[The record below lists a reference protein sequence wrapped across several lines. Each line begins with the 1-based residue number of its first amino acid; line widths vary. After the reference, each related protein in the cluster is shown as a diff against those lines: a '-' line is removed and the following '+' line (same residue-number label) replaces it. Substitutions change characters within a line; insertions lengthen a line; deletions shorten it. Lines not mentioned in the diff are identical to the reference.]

1 MALSSELIDQLVK
14 VTQNTE
20 PRDKDNTAYGTV
32 VIMGSKKYVK
42 IDGSDLMTPV
52 SSTVAVEN
60 GDRVIVTIKS
70 HSATVTG
77 NTSSPAASDKKVT
90 ELGTKIS
97 DFEIVIADKVSA
109 KELDVQIGRIDD
121 LTADNVIIK
130 ESLTAN
136 KASIDDLTA
145 KNAEITG
152 TLEANKAKIDDL
164 DAKKLDAEV
173 ADIKYASVDKLE
185 ATDANLRNLKSDY
198 AQFEKTTTG
207 ELEATNA
214 KIDGLDTKYANVDF
228 SNIGKAAIEHFY
240 ATSGII
246 KDLVIGDQTITGELV
261 GVTITGDLIKGNTIV
276 ADKLVIKGS
285 DGLYYK
291 LNTDGVTT
299 EKEQTEYNSLNGQ
312 IIQAKSITATKI
324 DVKDLVAFGAT
335 IGGFNIGQDSIFS
348 GVKETVDN
356 KTRGIYMDKNGQ
368 IAIGDVNN
376 YIKYFKDTDG
386 KYRLK
391 ISAASLEFNASG
403 DSGEESKDLE
413 TVIKDINS
421 RVDGIAETNKGIGSI
436 TNYYLATSE
445 SSGVTTETAGWT
457 TKIQNVSSS
466 KKYLWNYE
474 VTKYTDDTIANTT
487 EPCIIGMY
495 SAVGATGNGIQK
507 ITEYYALSAL
517 KDSVPTV
524 WSENVPNLTATNKY
538 LWNYEEILYTNGGT
552 ELTKKRIIGVY
563 GDTGKD
569 GAKGEDGFSP
579 TATISKD
586 GDTTTITIVDKTGTH
601 TQTVKDG
608 TNGTPGKDGTNGK
621 TTYFHVKYSND
632 GGKTF
637 TSNNGETVGSYI
649 GTCTNYTEADPTAV
663 GSYVWAKI
671 KGEKGDTGAK
681 GVGVSNVDVMY
692 YKSTS
697 ATSLSGGSWVTTD
710 PGWEN
715 GKYIW
720 SKTIITYT
728 DKTIDESTPVCI
740 TGAKGST
747 GGTGAK
753 GETGADGKGISSIVE
768 QYYQSTSST
777 SLSGGSW
784 SEKYPGWVNG
794 KYIWTRSV
802 ITYTDKTTTT
812 TTAVCITGAKGS
824 TGNDGKS
831 IGSVINYYLAT
842 ASSSGVTTSTSGW
855 TTTVQNVTLEK
866 KYLWNYEVV
875 KYSDGTVASTT
886 APCIIGTYGDTG
898 KTGATGAQGY
908 SIVTNITRDNRAEAD
923 WEKYSALGYV
933 TDLSGTQDQR
943 NGCRVGDIF
952 TVTGTA
958 TDTKNGHVAYYR
970 SDTASGQLHGP
981 CISHTVIPRGETGNN
996 ALQVL
1001 KQWNGTYTT
1010 IGQETNCA
1018 TDRFNRTPVVGDMF
1032 TNVDASSN
1040 LGTWQ
1045 ITKVADGQAY
1055 FKMVS
1060 YVSAKGATGATGN
1073 GIKSIKEHYA
1083 VSSSN
1088 TVTPTTWFDDVPVT
1102 NPVNKYLWN
1111 YETITYT
1118 NGTSVDS
1125 NKRVIGVYGDTG
1137 KDGAKGEKGD
1147 DFNWNLVKGSSMTN
1161 GVKLQYDCLD
1171 WMNSVIS
1178 AKYTDD
1184 GLHLITPSEGNAN
1197 NGVGFKYDNYKN
1209 LGINTGDTITFSC
1222 DVKGTCDSNNPFLA
1236 IHFQRNGTTWYDS
1249 GSLTSPQ
1256 TNFIPESTFK
1266 RVSVTY
1272 TLPASLEGK
1281 STAVWFAIH
1290 GNYQSDLYIRNV
1302 KIELGSTATAWSP
1315 HPDDLIGETGLSMI
1329 VLQTVYSYYQT
1340 ELDKYAT
1347 SGYNGTWTV
1356 TSSTGVKTGDTV
1368 YLKVKNATK
1377 NGDSY
1382 IISKVNSIPS
1392 TTSVNCTS
1400 IGLLDKGDIGAT
1412 GADGKGIKSTAITY
1426 QASTSGTTIPTGT
1439 WQTTIPTVS
1448 AGQYLWTR
1456 TVITYTDN
1464 ATSTSY
1470 SVGRMG
1476 TNGTNGSAGKGI
1488 KSTAI
1493 TYQAGSSGTTA
1504 PTGTWQTSIPATSA
1518 SSPYLWTR
1526 TIITYT
1532 DNTTSTSYAV
1542 GSTLEGVSVGGRNLL
1557 PKTHKTAITYTYPT
1571 GTSYA
1576 DSWRSITTVPLNG
1589 DTYTLSF
1596 WAKSTVDGDKI
1607 IVHFWNPSNI
1617 ISGKSSQGVTTTASD
1632 GRCPF
1637 TLSTTL
1643 TKYWVTYK
1651 IPAGGNS
1658 TRNVIVPRLYGPD
1671 RTESEKGTGKI
1682 TVQWEKLEEGN
1693 IATDWTP
1700 APEDSIASV
1709 DVEYYLSTSATALSG
1724 GSWSTTAPTW
1734 VNGKYMWSRT
1744 VTVDGSGNKTYSP
1757 NQNGV
1762 CIAGAKGE
1770 TGNTAL
1776 TFKKNFNGTYTTAGV
1791 ETNALL
1797 TSFNRTPVVGDIF
1810 TNIDGS
1816 SNTGT
1821 WEIIKIENDRAYFKL
1836 LSYVSSKGA
1845 TGNTGATGKGVSS
1858 IIEQYYKSTSA
1869 TVLSGGSWV
1878 TTYPGWESGKY
1889 IWTRSV
1895 ITYTDNTTVTT
1906 TAVCVTGEKGQIGNT
1921 GAAGKDA
1928 TYITVSGSNYDTGV
1942 NNINAVYILIN
1953 GTKYN
1958 FTAGRGHTLAIVNPA
1973 NGSVE
1978 SIKTYDTYTDATLLE
1993 SPLSAVASGKII
2005 CLFSQDATQLNQKVR
2020 NILISCGSA
2029 RTDTWGAARITHVFI
2044 GMKGLA
2050 KGNAYETTATGSDGI
2065 RSVTAYYTPS
2075 GIVLNGATGTTG
2087 ATGATGKNALQPKRN
2102 WNGTFTTIGD
2112 ITKPNVNDFNRT
2124 PVVGDVFINL
2134 DGSSNT
2140 GTWKVTAVASNG
2152 EVTCLLLSYVNSK
2165 GDKGDTGAT
2174 GATGP
2179 KGDTGERGA
2188 TGDNLITV
2196 NAGNPRSNFGGLQE
2210 YGVYNDP
2217 WGTPCVKYPGKS
2229 TQPYLMLTDYTPFAF
2244 RHDDRLYYDLIVPN
2258 YSATTFGARVYI
2270 WFYDANKAYV
2280 DAIMSESELV
2290 LTAHQWNSCKGFI
2303 TITKTNLQSVRYY
2316 VIGIENPNKY
2326 EIGICNG
2333 SYIERVYTYAAKT
2346 ATNFME
2352 FTSGTGLQIGDK
2364 TNGTWKGFRS
2374 RITSEAFEILNEVGT
2389 AVASYGRK
2397 LIQLGKDSTDA
2408 VIELCGGKGKISFT
2422 NRQSSTS
2429 WSSDKDLDDLTLT
2442 SESIRL
2448 DGHDVAL
2455 NTTNEGI
2462 LDSIAEDKTAHAYTR
2477 LWSSI
2482 DKDSI
2487 RPNAGFNVT
2496 VDSYYGQVNSR
2507 FAMQSEA
2514 YTKTTSIVMQ
2524 AAYTDSRGQSTKVEV
2539 KPDALYINNKSFLDR
2554 TYPVGS
2560 IYLSVNNTN
2569 PTNLFGG
2576 TWVAWGAG
2584 RVPVGFN
2591 SGDGNFNSSEKTG
2604 GSKTIN
2610 ISHSHTVN
2618 SHAHVGTVGYD
2629 ENNYYT
2635 SNVFGNTVRSYNG
2648 YWFHARESGAT
2659 NPVRLS
2665 YTSSETPGT
2674 NPKLSTTQS
2683 ILQPY
2688 ITCYMWKRTA

>member
-121 LTADNVIIK
+121 LTVDNATIK

-136 KASIDDLTA
+136 KAKIDDLTA

-152 TLEANKAKIDDL
+152 TLEANKAKIDGL

-173 ADIKYASVDKLE
+173 ADIKYASVDRLD

-228 SNIGKAAIEHFY
+228 SNIGKAAIERFY
-240 ATSGII
+240 AASGII
-246 KDLVIGDQTITGELV
+246 KDLIVGDQTITGELV
-261 GVTITGDLIKGNTIV
+261 GITITGDLIKGNTIV

-356 KTRGIYMDKNGQ
+356 KSRGIYMDKNGQ

-386 KYRLK
+386 RYRLK

-413 TVIKDINS
+413 TVIKDINDK
-421 RVDGIAETNKGIGSI
+421 VDGIAKTNKGIGSI

-445 SSGVTTETAGWT
+445 SSGVTTETVGWT

-538 LWNYEEILYTNGGT
+538 LWNYEKILYTNGGT

-569 GAKGEDGFSP
+569 GAKGEDGYSP
-579 TATISKD
+579 TATVSKN

-608 TNGTPGKDGTNGK
+608 MNGTPGKDGTNGK

-637 TSNNGETVGSYI
+637 TSNSGETVGSYI
-649 GTCTNYTEADPTAV
+649 GTCTNYTEADPATV

-681 GVGVSNVDVMY
+681 GVGVSSVDVMY

-720 SKTIITYT
+720 SKTVITYT
-728 DKTIDESTPVCI
+728 DKTTDESTPVCI

-753 GETGADGKGISSIVE
+753 GETGAAGKGVTSIVE
-768 QYYQSTSST
+768 QYYQSTSAT
-777 SLSGGSW
+777 ELSGGSW
-784 SEKYPGWVNG
+784 SDKYPGWVNG

-802 ITYTDKTTTT
+802 ITYTDKTSTT
-812 TTAVCITGAKGS
+812 TTAVCVTGAKGS
-824 TGNDGKS
+824 TGNNGKS

-842 ASSSGVTTSTSGW
+842 SASSGVTTSTPGW

-886 APCIIGTYGDTG
+886 SPCIIGTYGDTG
-898 KTGATGAQGY
+898 KTGATG
-908 SIVTNITRDNRAEAD
+908 
-923 WEKYSALGYV
+923 K
-933 TDLSGTQDQR
+933 
-943 NGCRVGDIF
+943 
-952 TVTGTA
+952 
-958 TDTKNGHVAYYR
+958 
-970 SDTASGQLHGP
+970 
-981 CISHTVIPRGETGNN
+981 N

-1010 IGQETNCA
+1010 IGQEVNCP
-1018 TDRFNRTPVVGDMF
+1018 TDRFNRIPVTGDMF

-1055 FKMVS
+1055 FKMFS

-1083 VSSSN
+1083 VSTSN
-1088 TVTPTTWFDDVPVT
+1088 TVTPTSWLDDVPVT
-1102 NPVNKYLWN
+1102 NSVNKYLWN

-1125 NKRVIGVYGDTG
+1125 KKRVIGVYGDTG
-1137 KDGAKGEKGD
+1137 KDGKDGAKGEKGD
-1147 DFNWNLVKGSSMTN
+1147 DFRWNLVKGTN
-1161 GVKLQYDCLD
+1161 VASTAGWSANGLAGSFDTLSKDERTYKFVASNGWHVARYVNLKEYVGQKVTISFYAKNVSAETTATESYRLFITNATGANPYVTGYLSNDNPVQDSWVYYSHTCKL
-1171 WMNSVIS
+1171 NS
-1178 AKYTDD
+1178 D
-1184 GLHLITPSEGNAN
+1184 GQ
-1197 NGVGFKYDNYKN
+1197 
-1209 LGINTGDTITFSC
+1209 LGI
-1222 DVKGTCDSNNPFLA
+1222 
-1236 IHFQRNGTTWYDS
+1236 
-1249 GSLTSPQ
+1249 GSYCSPENQ
-1256 TNFIPESTFK
+1256 
-1266 RVSVTY
+1266 
-1272 TLPASLEGK
+1272 SLK
-1281 STAVWFAIH
+1281 STWLIK
-1290 GNYQSDLYIRNV
+1290 DL
-1302 KIELGSTATAWSP
+1302 KIELGSPATAWSP
-1315 HPDDLIGETGLSMI
+1315 HPDDLVGS
-1329 VLQTVYSYYQT
+1329 
-1340 ELDKYAT
+1340 
-1347 SGYNGTWTV
+1347 
-1356 TSSTGVKTGDTV
+1356 
-1368 YLKVKNATK
+1368 
-1377 NGDSY
+1377 
-1382 IISKVNSIPS
+1382 
-1392 TTSVNCTS
+1392 
-1400 IGLLDKGDIGAT
+1400 
-1412 GADGKGIKSTAITY
+1412 DGKGIKSTAVTY
-1426 QASTSGTTIPTGT
+1426 QASTSGTVIPTGT
-1439 WQTTIPTVS
+1439 WQTNIPTVS

-1456 TVITYTDN
+1456 TVITYTDDSK
-1464 ATSTSY
+1464 STSY

-1476 TNGTNGSAGKGI
+1476 TNGTNGANGSAGRGI

-1504 PTGTWQTSIPATSA
+1504 PTGTWQTTVPATSA

-1532 DNTTSTSYAV
+1532 DDTTSTSYAV
-1542 GSTLEGVSVGGRNLL
+1542 GSTLEGVSVGGRNLARKTSNEYNNPPYTNFNGVDNNCL
-1557 PKTHKTAITYTYPT
+1557 PLVNVYLKGLSVGDKVTVRLVYKYTNIVAVTGKTAAAWLQGNGNVTGWTSGTFLSSPCIVLSGSGEKVIKYSFAITSDMIKNQYW
-1571 GTSYA
+1571 
-1576 DSWRSITTVPLNG
+1576 DISIRH
-1589 DTYTLSF
+1589 
-1596 WAKSTVDGDKI
+1596 DG
-1607 IVHFWNPSNI
+1607 VQ
-1617 ISGKSSQGVTTTASD
+1617 SGS
-1632 GRCPF
+1632 
-1637 TLSTTL
+1637 
-1643 TKYWVTYK
+1643 
-1651 IPAGGNS
+1651 
-1658 TRNVIVPRLYGPD
+1658 
-1671 RTESEKGTGKI
+1671 
-1682 TVQWEKLEEGN
+1682 VQWKEFKVEKGN

-1700 APEDSIASV
+1700 APEDGIASV
-1709 DVEYYLSTSATALSG
+1709 DVEYYLSNSATALSG

-1744 VTVDGSGNKTYSP
+1744 VTTDGAGNKTYSP

-1770 TGNTAL
+1770 TGNKVVIAERDSVFNASSTDWWKAYCDKDHTDSWT
-1776 TFKKNFNGTYTTAGV
+1776 TFKNV
-1791 ETNALL
+1791 
-1797 TSFNRTPVVGDIF
+1797 SDM
-1810 TNIDGS
+1810 
-1816 SNTGT
+1816 NTGDLVYIKFHANDVNQDLIVGYK
-1821 WEIIKIENDRAYFKL
+1821 IISIVNN
-1836 LSYVSSKGA
+1836 YVLGYYTGLISGINGA
-1845 TGNTGATGKGVSS
+1845 TGATGVAGKGVSS
-1858 IIEQYYKSTSA
+1858 IVEQYYKSTSA
-1869 TVLSGGSWV
+1869 TALSGGSWG

-1895 ITYTDNTTVTT
+1895 ITYTDKTTTTT
-1906 TAVCVTGEKGQIGNT
+1906 TAVCVTGTKGSTGNDGKTSYVHMAYANITYVCEENNSFTLTSTTVCRYGKNDKWIYKTLEAGTYIGNT
-1921 GAAGKDA
+1921 
-1928 TYITVSGSNYDTGV
+1928 TLFGSD
-1942 NNINAVYILIN
+1942 
-1953 GTKYN
+1953 
-1958 FTAGRGHTLAIVNPA
+1958 PA
-1973 NGSVE
+1973 NGVVKE
-1978 SIKTYDTYTDATLLE
+1978 VNKITGFSITDSSGRAYMGQYTNFEQAGSNDISKYVWT
-1993 SPLSAVASGKII
+1993 
-2005 CLFSQDATQLNQKVR
+2005 KVQ
-2020 NILISCGSA
+2020 G
-2029 RTDTWGAARITHVFI
+2029 
-2044 GMKGLA
+2044 A
-2050 KGNAYETTATGSDGI
+2050 KGETGNKGE
-2065 RSVTAYYTPS
+2065 
-2075 GIVLNGATGTTG
+2075 TG
-2087 ATGATGKNALQPKRN
+2087 ASGKNALQPKRN
-2102 WNGTFTTIGD
+2102 WSGTFTTIGATS
-2112 ITKPNVNDFNRT
+2112 IAATTDFNRT

-2140 GTWKVTAVASNG
+2140 GTWQVTALSG
-2152 EVTCLLLSYVNSK
+2152 TSVTIKLLSYVNSK
-2165 GDKGDTGAT
+2165 GAPGKDA
-2174 GATGP
+2174 
-2179 KGDTGERGA
+2179 
-2188 TGDNLITV
+2188 NQV
-2196 NAGNPRSNFGGLQE
+2196 VHSVAGNGNTNKYIEFA
-2210 YGVYNDP
+2210 
-2217 WGTPCVKYPGKS
+2217 TVKVI
-2229 TQPYLMLTDYTPFAF
+2229 A
-2244 RHDDRLYYDLIVPN
+2244 N
-2258 YSATTFGARVYI
+2258 YANYATTFKISGREYETTDVQFSFVSVDNTDPKLYFLRATGEFNVWMYKKTTSTWGLVTKLNEAWGRMRVYN
-2270 WFYDANKAYV
+2270 FRPDN
-2280 DAIMSESELV
+2280 ESIS
-2290 LTAHQWNSCKGFI
+2290 LTWTDTRHASLPSGCIAADQ
-2303 TITKTNLQSVRYY
+2303 LQ
-2316 VIGIENPNKY
+2316 
-2326 EIGICNG
+2326 
-2333 SYIERVYTYAAKT
+2333 AAKT

-2352 FTSGTGLQIGDK
+2352 FNSGTGLQIGDK
-2364 TNGTWKGFRS
+2364 TNGSWKGFRS
-2374 RITSEAFEILNEVGT
+2374 RITSTAFEILNEAGA

-2397 LIQLGKDSTDA
+2397 LIQLGKDTTDA
-2408 VIELCGGKGKISFT
+2408 VIELCGGKGIIKYE
-2422 NRQSSTS
+2422 NV
-2429 WSSDKDLDDLTLT
+2429 WLYGGEDDTLT
-2442 SESIRL
+2442 ISAENMAILADKNIVIRAKRVTA
-2448 DGHDVAL
+2448 D
-2455 NTTNEGI
+2455 NIRITNQLFMSDTNIHLTMYEMNADLPDEADDCIAGI
-2462 LDSIAEDKTAHAYTR
+2462 D
-2477 LWSSI
+2477 I
-2482 DKDSI
+2482 DKKYGINLETLGVTDRALTGVSI
-2487 RPNAGFNVT
+2487 NGRSLLNH
-2496 VDSYYGQVNSR
+2496 
-2507 FAMQSEA
+2507 
-2514 YTKTTSIVMQ
+2514 I
-2524 AAYTDSRGQSTKVEV
+2524 
-2539 KPDALYINNKSFLDR
+2539 
-2554 TYPVGS
+2554 YPVGS
-2560 IYLSVNNTN
+2560 IYMSTSATN
-2569 PTNLFGG
+2569 PTNFFGG

-2591 SGDGNFNSSEKTG
+2591 GGDGNFNSSEKTG

-2610 ISHSHTVN
+2610 IEHNHGLSN
-2618 SHAHVGTVGYD
+2618 ARAAVGRAD
-2629 ENNYYT
+2629 
-2635 SNVFGNTVRSYNG
+2635 SSL
-2648 YWFHARESGAT
+2648 AT
-2659 NPVRLS
+2659 MS
-2665 YTSSETPGT
+2665 YTSGGNPHNVYFDREFSYYGGISGGSKHATDTSLIYGNT
-2674 NPKLSTTQS
+2674 NNGGSTAAS
-2683 ILQPY
+2683 VLQPY

>member
-121 LTADNVIIK
+121 LTADNATIK

-136 KASIDDLTA
+136 KAKIDDLTA

-173 ADIKYASVDKLE
+173 ADIKYASIDRLD

-228 SNIGKAAIEHFY
+228 SNIGKAAIERFY

-246 KDLVIGDQTITGELV
+246 KDLVVGDQTIMGELV
-261 GVTITGDLIKGNTIV
+261 GITITGDLIKGNTIV

-356 KTRGIYMDKNGQ
+356 KSRGIYMDKNGQ

-386 KYRLK
+386 RYRLK

-413 TVIKDINS
+413 TVIKDINDK
-421 RVDGIAETNKGIGSI
+421 VDGISKTNKGIGSI

-538 LWNYEEILYTNGGT
+538 LWNYEKILYTNGGT

-569 GAKGEDGFSP
+569 GAKGEDGYSP
-579 TATISKD
+579 TATVSKN

-608 TNGTPGKDGTNGK
+608 MNGTPGKDGANGK

-637 TSNNGETVGSYI
+637 TSNSGETVGSYI
-649 GTCTNYTEADPTAV
+649 GTCTNYTEADPATV

-681 GVGVSNVDVMY
+681 GVGVSSVDVMY

-697 ATSLSGGSWVTTD
+697 ATSLSGGSWVTND

-720 SKTIITYT
+720 SKTVITYT
-728 DKTIDESTPVCI
+728 DKTTDESTPVCI
-740 TGAKGST
+740 TGAKGPT

-753 GETGADGKGISSIVE
+753 GETGATGKGVSSIVE
-768 QYYQSTSST
+768 QYYQSTSAT

-784 SEKYPGWVNG
+784 SEKYPGWTNG

-812 TTAVCITGAKGS
+812 TTAVCVTGAKGS
-824 TGNDGKS
+824 DGNNGKS
-831 IGSVINYYLAT
+831 IGSVINYYLVTSA
-842 ASSSGVTTSTSGW
+842 SSGVSTSTSGW

-875 KYSDGTVASTT
+875 KYTDGTVASTT
-886 APCIIGTYGDTG
+886 SPCIIGTYGDTG
-898 KTGATGAQGY
+898 KTGATG
-908 SIVTNITRDNRAEAD
+908 
-923 WEKYSALGYV
+923 K
-933 TDLSGTQDQR
+933 
-943 NGCRVGDIF
+943 
-952 TVTGTA
+952 
-958 TDTKNGHVAYYR
+958 
-970 SDTASGQLHGP
+970 
-981 CISHTVIPRGETGNN
+981 N

-1010 IGQETNCA
+1010 IGQEVNCP
-1018 TDRFNRTPVVGDMF
+1018 TDRFNRIPVAGDMF

-1083 VSSSN
+1083 VSTSN
-1088 TVTPTTWFDDVPVT
+1088 TVTPTSWLDDVPVT

-1111 YETITYT
+1111 YETVTYT

-1125 NKRVIGVYGDTG
+1125 KKRVIGVYGDTG
-1137 KDGAKGEKGD
+1137 KDGAKGE
-1147 DFNWNLVKGSSMTN
+1147 
-1161 GVKLQYDCLD
+1161 
-1171 WMNSVIS
+1171 
-1178 AKYTDD
+1178 
-1184 GLHLITPSEGNAN
+1184 
-1197 NGVGFKYDNYKN
+1197 
-1209 LGINTGDTITFSC
+1209 
-1222 DVKGTCDSNNPFLA
+1222 
-1236 IHFQRNGTTWYDS
+1236 
-1249 GSLTSPQ
+1249 
-1256 TNFIPESTFK
+1256 
-1266 RVSVTY
+1266 
-1272 TLPASLEGK
+1272 
-1281 STAVWFAIH
+1281 
-1290 GNYQSDLYIRNV
+1290 
-1302 KIELGSTATAWSP
+1302 
-1315 HPDDLIGETGLSMI
+1315 
-1329 VLQTVYSYYQT
+1329 
-1340 ELDKYAT
+1340 
-1347 SGYNGTWTV
+1347 
-1356 TSSTGVKTGDTV
+1356 
-1368 YLKVKNATK
+1368 
-1377 NGDSY
+1377 
-1382 IISKVNSIPS
+1382 
-1392 TTSVNCTS
+1392 
-1400 IGLLDKGDIGAT
+1400 
-1412 GADGKGIKSTAITY
+1412 DGKGIKSTAVTY
-1426 QASTSGTTIPTGT
+1426 QASTSGTVIPTGT
-1439 WQTTIPTVS
+1439 WQTSIPTVS

-1456 TVITYTDN
+1456 TVITYTDDSK
-1464 ATSTSY
+1464 STSY

-1476 TNGTNGSAGKGI
+1476 TNGTNGTNGSAGRGI

-1504 PTGTWQTSIPATSA
+1504 PTGTWQTTVPATSA

-1532 DNTTSTSYAV
+1532 DDTTSTSYAV
-1542 GSTLEGVSVGGRNLL
+1542 GSTLEGVSVGGRNLAR
-1557 PKTHKTAITYTYPT
+1557 KTSNEYCTAFNSFNGGDNICPNLATVSTTGLTVGDKVTVRLVYKYTNIVAVTGKTAAAWLQGAGNITEWKS
-1571 GTSYA
+1571 GTFVSNQRIALSGSGEKVIKYSFA
-1576 DSWRSITTVPLNG
+1576 ITSDMIKNQCWYVNIRHDG
-1589 DTYTLSF
+1589 V
-1596 WAKSTVDGDKI
+1596 KSG
-1607 IVHFWNPSNI
+1607 S
-1617 ISGKSSQGVTTTASD
+1617 
-1632 GRCPF
+1632 
-1637 TLSTTL
+1637 
-1643 TKYWVTYK
+1643 
-1651 IPAGGNS
+1651 
-1658 TRNVIVPRLYGPD
+1658 
-1671 RTESEKGTGKI
+1671 
-1682 TVQWEKLEEGN
+1682 VQWKEFKVEKGN

-1700 APEDSIASV
+1700 APEDGIASV
-1709 DVEYYLSTSATALSG
+1709 DVEYYLSNSATALSG

-1744 VTVDGSGNKTYSP
+1744 VTTDGAGNKTYSP

-1770 TGNTAL
+1770 TGNDG
-1776 TFKKNFNGTYTTAGV
+1776 K
-1791 ETNALL
+1791 NALQPKRNWSG
-1797 TSFNRTPVVGDIF
+1797 TFTTIGETANVSTSSFNRTPVVGDVF
-1810 TNIDGS
+1810 TNLDGS

-1821 WEIIKIENDRAYFKL
+1821 WEITKIENGNAFFKL

-1845 TGNTGATGKGVSS
+1845 TGATGAIGKGVSS
-1858 IIEQYYKSTSA
+1858 IVEQYYKSTSA
-1869 TVLSGGSWV
+1869 TALSGGSWG

-1895 ITYTDNTTVTT
+1895 ITYTDGNAITTNPI
-1906 TAVCVTGEKGQIGNT
+1906 C
-1921 GAAGKDA
+1921 
-1928 TYITVSGSNYDTGV
+1928 VSGDKGNDG
-1942 NNINAVYILIN
+1942 IN
-1953 GTKYN
+1953 GTN
-1958 FTAGRGHTLAIVNPA
+1958 LWINPLFESDKPQIGTRDTSIKA
-1973 NGSVE
+1973 PNGSAVNLIDKRDNYNT
-1978 SIKTYDTYTDATLLE
+1978 SANFPVFPGHSYRITVHRKKKSGSVNLKAGIWYIAQTSGHSFDTYADAASTKNLSDGWQEAVYNITCPNGKSKGCVFLRLEKTSTTNTDA
-1993 SPLSAVASGKII
+1993 AWYVANII
-2005 CLFSQDATQLNQKVR
+2005 CT
-2020 NILISCGSA
+2020 
-2029 RTDTWGAARITHVFI
+2029 
-2044 GMKGLA
+2044 
-2050 KGNAYETTATGSDGI
+2050 
-2065 RSVTAYYTPS
+2065 
-2075 GIVLNGATGTTG
+2075 
-2087 ATGATGKNALQPKRN
+2087 
-2102 WNGTFTTIGD
+2102 D
-2112 ITKPNVNDFNRT
+2112 IT
-2124 PVVGDVFINL
+2124 GL
-2134 DGSSNT
+2134 
-2140 GTWKVTAVASNG
+2140 
-2152 EVTCLLLSYVNSK
+2152 K
-2165 GDKGDTGAT
+2165 GDKGDTGEKGNT

-2179 KGDTGERGA
+2179 KGDGLDIKDTRATNESPDWYIKNYPKTTVMEFKECKAIGLSNVGTYCNLQTIVIWSDSSGGYPRQTAKIEGTGKEYWRVG
-2188 TGDNLITV
+2188 T
-2196 NAGNPRSNFGGLQE
+2196 SNTTWSSWI
-2210 YGVYNDP
+2210 DP
-2217 WGTPCVKYPGKS
+2217 YGKS
-2229 TQPYLMLTDYTPFAF
+2229 L
-2244 RHDDRLYYDLIVPN
+2244 
-2258 YSATTFGARVYI
+2258 
-2270 WFYDANKAYV
+2270 
-2280 DAIMSESELV
+2280 E
-2290 LTAHQWNSCKGFI
+2290 
-2303 TITKTNLQSVRYY
+2303 
-2316 VIGIENPNKY
+2316 
-2326 EIGICNG
+2326 
-2333 SYIERVYTYAAKT
+2333 AAKT

-2352 FTSGTGLQIGDK
+2352 FNSGTGLQIGDK
-2364 TNGTWKGFRS
+2364 TNGSWKGFRS
-2374 RITSEAFEILNEVGT
+2374 RITSTAFEILNEAGA

-2397 LIQLGKDSTDA
+2397 LIQLGKDTTDA
-2408 VIELCGGKGKISFT
+2408 VIELCGGKGIIKYE
-2422 NRQSSTS
+2422 NV
-2429 WSSDKDLDDLTLT
+2429 WLYGGEDDTLT
-2442 SESIRL
+2442 ISAENMAILADKNIVIRAKRVTA
-2448 DGHDVAL
+2448 D
-2455 NTTNEGI
+2455 NIRITNQLFMSDTNIHLTMYEMNADLPDEADDCIAGI
-2462 LDSIAEDKTAHAYTR
+2462 D
-2477 LWSSI
+2477 I
-2482 DKDSI
+2482 DKKYGINLETLGVTDRALTGVSI
-2487 RPNAGFNVT
+2487 NGRSLLNH
-2496 VDSYYGQVNSR
+2496 
-2507 FAMQSEA
+2507 
-2514 YTKTTSIVMQ
+2514 I
-2524 AAYTDSRGQSTKVEV
+2524 
-2539 KPDALYINNKSFLDR
+2539 
-2554 TYPVGS
+2554 YPVGS
-2560 IYLSVNNTN
+2560 IYMSTSATN
-2569 PTNLFGG
+2569 PTNFFGG

-2591 SGDGNFNSSEKTG
+2591 GGDGNFNSSEKTG

-2610 ISHSHTVN
+2610 IEHNHGLSN
-2618 SHAHVGTVGYD
+2618 ARAAVGRAD
-2629 ENNYYT
+2629 
-2635 SNVFGNTVRSYNG
+2635 SSL
-2648 YWFHARESGAT
+2648 AT
-2659 NPVRLS
+2659 MS
-2665 YTSSETPGT
+2665 YTSGGNPHNVYFDREFSYYGGISGGSKHATDTSLIYGNT
-2674 NPKLSTTQS
+2674 NNGGSTAAS
-2683 ILQPY
+2683 VLQPY

>member
-1 MALSSELIDQLVK
+1 MGLSSELIDQLVK

-32 VIMGSKKYVK
+32 VVMGSKKYVK

-60 GDRVIVTIKS
+60 GDRVIVTIKN

-77 NTSSPAASDKKVT
+77 NTTSPAASDKKVT

-121 LTADNVIIK
+121 LTADNATIK
-130 ESLTAN
+130 ETLTAN

-164 DAKKLDAEV
+164 DAKKLDADI
-173 ADIKYASVDKLE
+173 ADIKYASVDRLD

-228 SNIGKAAIEHFY
+228 SNIGKAAIERFY

-246 KDLVIGDQTITGELV
+246 KDLVVGDQTITGELV
-261 GVTITGDLIKGNTIV
+261 GITISGDLIKGNTIV
-276 ADKLVIKGS
+276 ADKLVVKGS

-335 IGGFNIGQDSIFS
+335 IGGFDIGQNSIFS
-348 GVKETVDN
+348 GVKESVDN
-356 KTRGIYMDKNGQ
+356 NSRGIYMDKNGQ

-386 KYRLK
+386 RYRLK
-391 ISAASLEFNASG
+391 ISADSLEFNASG
-403 DSGEESKDLE
+403 DGGEESKDLE
-413 TVIKDINS
+413 TVIKDINN
-421 RVDGIAETNKGIGSI
+421 RVNGIAETNKGIGSI
-436 TNYYLATSE
+436 TNYYLATSA

-474 VTKYTDDTIANTT
+474 VTKYTDDTVANTT

-552 ELTKKRIIGVY
+552 ELTKKRVIGVY

-569 GAKGEDGFSP
+569 GA
-579 TATISKD
+579 
-586 GDTTTITIVDKTGTH
+586 
-601 TQTVKDG
+601 
-608 TNGTPGKDGTNGK
+608 
-621 TTYFHVKYSND
+621 
-632 GGKTF
+632 
-637 TSNNGETVGSYI
+637 
-649 GTCTNYTEADPTAV
+649 
-663 GSYVWAKI
+663 

-728 DKTIDESTPVCI
+728 DKTTDESTPVCI

-753 GETGADGKGISSIVE
+753 GETGATGKGVSSIVE
-768 QYYQSTSST
+768 QYYQSTSAT
-777 SLSGGSW
+777 TLTGGSW
-784 SEKYPGWVNG
+784 SEEYPGWVNG

-802 ITYTDKTTTT
+802 ITYTDKTSTT
-812 TTAVCITGAKGS
+812 TTAVCVTGAKGS
-824 TGNDGKS
+824 TGNNGKS

-842 ASSSGVTTSTSGW
+842 ASSSGVKTSTSGW
-855 TTTVQNVTLEK
+855 TTTVQNVTLDK

-886 APCIIGTYGDTG
+886 SPCIIGTYGDTG
-898 KTGATGAQGY
+898 KTGATGA
-908 SIVTNITRDNRAEAD
+908 
-923 WEKYSALGYV
+923 
-933 TDLSGTQDQR
+933 
-943 NGCRVGDIF
+943 
-952 TVTGTA
+952 
-958 TDTKNGHVAYYR
+958 
-970 SDTASGQLHGP
+970 
-981 CISHTVIPRGETGNN
+981 
-996 ALQVL
+996 
-1001 KQWNGTYTT
+1001 
-1010 IGQETNCA
+1010 
-1018 TDRFNRTPVVGDMF
+1018 
-1032 TNVDASSN
+1032 
-1040 LGTWQ
+1040 
-1045 ITKVADGQAY
+1045 
-1055 FKMVS
+1055 
-1060 YVSAKGATGATGN
+1060 
-1073 GIKSIKEHYA
+1073 
-1083 VSSSN
+1083 
-1088 TVTPTTWFDDVPVT
+1088 
-1102 NPVNKYLWN
+1102 
-1111 YETITYT
+1111 
-1118 NGTSVDS
+1118 
-1125 NKRVIGVYGDTG
+1125 
-1137 KDGAKGEKGD
+1137 
-1147 DFNWNLVKGSSMTN
+1147 
-1161 GVKLQYDCLD
+1161 
-1171 WMNSVIS
+1171 
-1178 AKYTDD
+1178 
-1184 GLHLITPSEGNAN
+1184 
-1197 NGVGFKYDNYKN
+1197 
-1209 LGINTGDTITFSC
+1209 
-1222 DVKGTCDSNNPFLA
+1222 
-1236 IHFQRNGTTWYDS
+1236 
-1249 GSLTSPQ
+1249 
-1256 TNFIPESTFK
+1256 
-1266 RVSVTY
+1266 
-1272 TLPASLEGK
+1272 
-1281 STAVWFAIH
+1281 
-1290 GNYQSDLYIRNV
+1290 
-1302 KIELGSTATAWSP
+1302 
-1315 HPDDLIGETGLSMI
+1315 
-1329 VLQTVYSYYQT
+1329 
-1340 ELDKYAT
+1340 
-1347 SGYNGTWTV
+1347 
-1356 TSSTGVKTGDTV
+1356 
-1368 YLKVKNATK
+1368 
-1377 NGDSY
+1377 
-1382 IISKVNSIPS
+1382 
-1392 TTSVNCTS
+1392 
-1400 IGLLDKGDIGAT
+1400 
-1412 GADGKGIKSTAITY
+1412 DGKGIKSTVITY

-1439 WQTTIPTVS
+1439 WQTGIPTVS

-1456 TVITYTDN
+1456 TVITYTDDSK
-1464 ATSTSY
+1464 STSY

-1476 TNGTNGSAGKGI
+1476 TNGSAGRGI

-1504 PTGTWQTSIPATSA
+1504 PTGTWQTSVPATSA

-1526 TIITYT
+1526 TIINYT
-1532 DNTTSTSYAV
+1532 DDTTSTSYAV

-1557 PKTHKTAITYTYPT
+1557 PKTHKTAVTYMYPT
-1571 GTSYA
+1571 GTSFS
-1576 DSWRSITTVPLNG
+1576 DNFGVVSTVPLNG

-1596 WAKSTVDGDKI
+1596 WAKSTVNGDKI

-1617 ISGKSSQGVTTTASD
+1617 ISGKSSQGITIGASD

-1658 TRNVIVPRLYGPD
+1658 TRNVIIPRLYGSD
-1671 RTESEKGTGKI
+1671 RTETEKGTGKI

-1700 APEDSIASV
+1700 APEDGIASV

-1724 GSWSTTAPTW
+1724 GSWSTAAPTW

-1744 VTVDGSGNKTYSP
+1744 VTVNGAGNKTYSP

-1776 TFKKNFNGTYTTAGV
+1776 TFKKNFTGTYTTAGT
-1791 ETNALL
+1791 ETNAML
-1797 TSFNRTPVVGDIF
+1797 TSFNRTPVIGDIF

-1821 WEIIKIENDRAYFKL
+1821 WEITKIENDRAYFKL

-1845 TGNTGATGKGVSS
+1845 TGATGATGKGVTS
-1858 IIEQYYKSTSA
+1858 IVEQYYKSTSA
-1869 TVLSGGSWV
+1869 TALSGGSWG
-1878 TTYPGWESGKY
+1878 TTYPGWENGKY

-1895 ITYTDNTTVTT
+1895 ITYTDKTTTTT
-1906 TAVCVTGEKGQIGNT
+1906 TAVCVTGTKGSTGND
-1921 GAAGKDA
+1921 GKTSYVHMA
-1928 TYITVSGSNYDTGV
+1928 YANITYICAENSSFTLTSATLCRYGKNDKWVYKTLGAGTYTANTTLFGSD
-1942 NNINAVYILIN
+1942 
-1953 GTKYN
+1953 
-1958 FTAGRGHTLAIVNPA
+1958 PA
-1973 NGSVE
+1973 NGVVKE
-1978 SIKTYDTYTDATLLE
+1978 VNKITGFSITDSSGRAYMGQYTDFEQAGSNDVSKYVWT
-1993 SPLSAVASGKII
+1993 
-2005 CLFSQDATQLNQKVR
+2005 KVQ
-2020 NILISCGSA
+2020 
-2029 RTDTWGAARITHVFI
+2029 GA
-2044 GMKGLA
+2044 
-2050 KGNAYETTATGSDGI
+2050 
-2065 RSVTAYYTPS
+2065 
-2075 GIVLNGATGTTG
+2075 
-2087 ATGATGKNALQPKRN
+2087 
-2102 WNGTFTTIGD
+2102 
-2112 ITKPNVNDFNRT
+2112 
-2124 PVVGDVFINL
+2124 
-2134 DGSSNT
+2134 
-2140 GTWKVTAVASNG
+2140 
-2152 EVTCLLLSYVNSK
+2152 
-2165 GDKGDTGAT
+2165 KGDTGDKGET

-2179 KGDTGERGA
+2179 QGPTGPKGESDIKCYPLTG
-2188 TGDNLITV
+2188 GDNQFVWSKLGTLTS
-2196 NAGNPRSNFGGLQE
+2196 AGDDSNFII
-2210 YGVYNDP
+2210 N
-2217 WGTPCVKYPGKS
+2217 
-2229 TQPYLMLTDYTPFAF
+2229 
-2244 RHDDRLYYDLIVPN
+2244 
-2258 YSATTFGARVYI
+2258 
-2270 WFYDANKAYV
+2270 
-2280 DAIMSESELV
+2280 
-2290 LTAHQWNSCKGFI
+2290 
-2303 TITKTNLQSVRYY
+2303 
-2316 VIGIENPNKY
+2316 
-2326 EIGICNG
+2326 
-2333 SYIERVYTYAAKT
+2333 VYTGNGFNGGANQNSQAEIVIKDGWQSSASTTSAFGVSVTRQNCDNLKVQVRATASNKCDVWVYLPWSYGHGTYTISGKYTSWSPSNTTQTAEPTTGTLQDIAYRMNSENAAKT

-2374 RITSEAFEILNEVGT
+2374 RITSTAFEILNEAGA

-2408 VIELCGGKGKISFT
+2408 VIELCGGKGTIKYENVWLYGGEDDTLTI
-2422 NRQSSTS
+2422 NAENMAIL
-2429 WSSDKDLDDLTLT
+2429 SDKNIV
-2442 SESIRL
+2442 IRAKRVTA
-2448 DGHDVAL
+2448 D
-2455 NTTNEGI
+2455 NIRITNQ
-2462 LDSIAEDKTAHAYTR
+2462 LFMSDDSIHITMYEMNADLPDEADDCVAGID
-2477 LWSSI
+2477 I
-2482 DKDSI
+2482 DKKSGINLETLGVTDKALTGVSI
-2487 RPNAGFNVT
+2487 NGRSLLNH
-2496 VDSYYGQVNSR
+2496 
-2507 FAMQSEA
+2507 
-2514 YTKTTSIVMQ
+2514 I
-2524 AAYTDSRGQSTKVEV
+2524 
-2539 KPDALYINNKSFLDR
+2539 
-2554 TYPVGS
+2554 YPVGS
-2560 IYLSVNNTN
+2560 IYMSTNATN
-2569 PTNLFGG
+2569 PSNFFGG

-2591 SGDGNFNSSEKTG
+2591 SGDANFNSSEKTG

-2618 SHAHVGTVGYD
+2618 SHKHVGATGYD
-2629 ENNYYT
+2629 ENNYY
-2635 SNVFGNTVRSYNG
+2635 SGVQWGSIVLPSYG
-2648 YWFHARESGAT
+2648 YWWHARESGAT
-2659 NPVRLS
+2659 NPIRLS
-2665 YTSSETPGT
+2665 YTSPESPGT
-2674 NPKLSTTQS
+2674 NSQLSGSQS

>member
-77 NTSSPAASDKKVT
+77 NTSSPAASDKKVN

-121 LTADNVIIK
+121 LTADNATIK

-164 DAKKLDAEV
+164 DAKKLDTEV
-173 ADIKYASVDKLE
+173 ADIKYASVDSLD

-228 SNIGKAAIEHFY
+228 SNIGKAAIEQFY
-240 ATSGII
+240 ANSGII
-246 KDLVIGDQTITGELV
+246 KDLVVGDQTITGELV
-261 GVTITGDLIKGNTIV
+261 GITISGDLIKGNTIV

-312 IIQAKSITATKI
+312 VIRAKSITATKI
-324 DVKDLVAFGAT
+324 DVNDLVAFGAT

-356 KTRGIYMDKNGQ
+356 KSRGIYMDKNGQ

-386 KYRLK
+386 RYRLK

-413 TVIKDINS
+413 TVIKDINDK
-421 RVDGIAETNKGIGSI
+421 VDGIAKTNKGIGSI

-495 SAVGATGNGIQK
+495 SEVGATGNGIQK

-517 KDSVPTV
+517 KDSVPTI

-538 LWNYEEILYTNGGT
+538 MWNYEEILYTNGGT

-569 GAKGEDGFSP
+569 GAKGEDGYSP
-579 TATISKD
+579 TATVSKN

-637 TSNNGETVGSYI
+637 TSNSGETVGSYI
-649 GTCTNYTEADPTAV
+649 GTCTNYTEADPTTV

-671 KGEKGDTGAK
+671 KGEKGDTG
-681 GVGVSNVDVMY
+681 N
-692 YKSTS
+692 
-697 ATSLSGGSWVTTD
+697 
-710 PGWEN
+710 N
-715 GKYIW
+715 
-720 SKTIITYT
+720 
-728 DKTIDESTPVCI
+728 
-740 TGAKGST
+740 
-747 GGTGAK
+747 
-753 GETGADGKGISSIVE
+753 
-768 QYYQSTSST
+768 
-777 SLSGGSW
+777 
-784 SEKYPGWVNG
+784 
-794 KYIWTRSV
+794 
-802 ITYTDKTTTT
+802 
-812 TTAVCITGAKGS
+812 
-824 TGNDGKS
+824 GKS

-842 ASSSGVTTSTSGW
+842 SASSGVSTTTSGW
-855 TTTVQNVTLEK
+855 TTTVQNVTLEN

-886 APCIIGTYGDTG
+886 SPCIIGTYGDTG
-898 KTGATGAQGY
+898 KT
-908 SIVTNITRDNRAEAD
+908 
-923 WEKYSALGYV
+923 
-933 TDLSGTQDQR
+933 
-943 NGCRVGDIF
+943 
-952 TVTGTA
+952 
-958 TDTKNGHVAYYR
+958 
-970 SDTASGQLHGP
+970 
-981 CISHTVIPRGETGNN
+981 
-996 ALQVL
+996 
-1001 KQWNGTYTT
+1001 
-1010 IGQETNCA
+1010 
-1018 TDRFNRTPVVGDMF
+1018 
-1032 TNVDASSN
+1032 
-1040 LGTWQ
+1040 
-1045 ITKVADGQAY
+1045 
-1055 FKMVS
+1055 
-1060 YVSAKGATGATGN
+1060 GATGATGN

-1083 VSSSN
+1083 VSTSN
-1088 TVTPTTWFDDVPVT
+1088 TVTPTSWLDDVPVT

-1125 NKRVIGVYGDTG
+1125 KKRVIGVYGDTG

-1147 DFNWNLVKGSSMTN
+1147 DFRWNLVKGTNVASTAGWSTN
-1161 GVKLQYDCLD
+1161 GWSGSFDTLSKDDRTYKLVAHGGWRVARYVNLKEYIGQKVTISFYAKNVSAETTATSDYSLYVSNETGD
-1171 WMNSVIS
+1171 NPYFSAQFKPNEAKPKQDVWEYYSYTIKTVNSDGQLGIGS
-1178 AKYTDD
+1178 ACR
-1184 GLHLITPSEGNAN
+1184 PEGN
-1197 NGVGFKYDNYKN
+1197 G
-1209 LGINTGDTITFSC
+1209 L
-1222 DVKGTCDSNNPFLA
+1222 
-1236 IHFQRNGTTWYDS
+1236 
-1249 GSLTSPQ
+1249 
-1256 TNFIPESTFK
+1256 
-1266 RVSVTY
+1266 
-1272 TLPASLEGK
+1272 K
-1281 STAVWFAIH
+1281 STWLIK
-1290 GNYQSDLYIRNV
+1290 DL
-1302 KIELGSTATAWSP
+1302 KIELGSPATPWSP
-1315 HPDDLIGETGLSMI
+1315 HPDDLIGETGSSML
-1329 VLQTVYSYYQT
+1329 VLQTAYSYYQT
-1340 ELDKYAT
+1340 DLDTYAT
-1347 SGYNGTWTV
+1347 AGYNGTWTIA
-1356 TSSTGVKTGDTV
+1356 TSTGVKTGDTV

-1382 IISKVNSIPS
+1382 IIARVNSIQS
-1392 TTSVNCTS
+1392 STSVNCTS

-1412 GADGKGIKSTAITY
+1412 GADGKGIKSTAVTY
-1426 QASTSGTTIPTGT
+1426 QASTSGTLIPTGT
-1439 WQTTIPTVS
+1439 WQTSIPTVS

-1456 TVITYTDN
+1456 TVITYTDDSK
-1464 ATSTSY
+1464 STSY

-1476 TNGTNGSAGKGI
+1476 TNGTNGSAGRGI

-1504 PTGTWQTSIPATSA
+1504 PTGTWQATVPATSA

-1532 DNTTSTSYAV
+1532 DDTTSTSYAV

-1557 PKTHKTAITYTYPT
+1557 PKTHKTAVTYKYPT
-1571 GTSYA
+1571 GTNYCDPWKSV
-1576 DSWRSITTVPLNG
+1576 TTVPLNG

-1607 IVHFWNPSNI
+1607 IVHFYNPSNI
-1617 ISGKSSQGVTTTASD
+1617 ISGKSSQGVTISYDSYGD

-1658 TRNVIVPRLYGPD
+1658 TRIIIIPRLYGPD
-1671 RTESEKGTGKI
+1671 RGETEKGTGEI

-1700 APEDSIASV
+1700 APEDGIASV

-1744 VTVDGSGNKTYSP
+1744 VTTDGAGNKTYSP

-1770 TGNTAL
+1770 TGAT
-1776 TFKKNFNGTYTTAGV
+1776 
-1791 ETNALL
+1791 
-1797 TSFNRTPVVGDIF
+1797 
-1810 TNIDGS
+1810 
-1816 SNTGT
+1816 
-1821 WEIIKIENDRAYFKL
+1821 
-1836 LSYVSSKGA
+1836 GA
-1845 TGNTGATGKGVSS
+1845 TGVAGKGVSS

-1869 TVLSGGSWV
+1869 TALSGGSWG

-1895 ITYTDNTTVTT
+1895 ITYTDKTTTTT
-1906 TAVCVTGEKGQIGNT
+1906 TAVCVTGTKGSTGNDGKT
-1921 GAAGKDA
+1921 SYVHIAYANIAYICAENSSFTITSATVCRYGKQDKWVYKTLEAG
-1928 TYITVSGSNYDTGV
+1928 TYTANSTLFGRDPVNGVIKEVNKITDFSITNSNGRAYMGQYTDFEQAGSNDISKYV
-1942 NNINAVYILIN
+1942 W
-1953 GTKYN
+1953 TKVQ
-1958 FTAGRGHTLAIVNPA
+1958 G
-1973 NGSVE
+1973 
-1978 SIKTYDTYTDATLLE
+1978 
-1993 SPLSAVASGKII
+1993 
-2005 CLFSQDATQLNQKVR
+2005 
-2020 NILISCGSA
+2020 
-2029 RTDTWGAARITHVFI
+2029 
-2044 GMKGLA
+2044 A
-2050 KGNAYETTATGSDGI
+2050 KGE
-2065 RSVTAYYTPS
+2065 
-2075 GIVLNGATGTTG
+2075 TG
-2087 ATGATGKNALQPKRN
+2087 ATGAK
-2102 WNGTFTTIGD
+2102 
-2112 ITKPNVNDFNRT
+2112 
-2124 PVVGDVFINL
+2124 
-2134 DGSSNT
+2134 
-2140 GTWKVTAVASNG
+2140 G
-2152 EVTCLLLSYVNSK
+2152 E
-2165 GDKGDTGAT
+2165 TGAT
-2174 GATGP
+2174 GAPGKDANQVVHSVAGNGNDNKYIEFATVKVIGYYVNYP
-2179 KGDTGERGA
+2179 TTFKISGREFETTDVQFSFNSVNNTDPGLYFLRA
-2188 TGDNLITV
+2188 TGGFNVWIYKKTT
-2196 NAGNPRSNFGGLQE
+2196 STWGLVTKLNE
-2210 YGVYNDP
+2210 AWGYMRVYNFQRGNDSISIT
-2217 WGTPCVKYPGKS
+2217 W
-2229 TQPYLMLTDYTPFAF
+2229 TDTRYASLPTGCIAA
-2244 RHDDRLYYDLIVPN
+2244 D
-2258 YSATTFGARVYI
+2258 
-2270 WFYDANKAYV
+2270 
-2280 DAIMSESELV
+2280 
-2290 LTAHQWNSCKGFI
+2290 Q
-2303 TITKTNLQSVRYY
+2303 LQ
-2316 VIGIENPNKY
+2316 
-2326 EIGICNG
+2326 
-2333 SYIERVYTYAAKT
+2333 AAKT

-2352 FTSGTGLQIGDK
+2352 FNSGTGLQIGDK
-2364 TNGTWKGFRS
+2364 TNGSWKGFRS
-2374 RITSEAFEILNEVGT
+2374 RITSTAFEILNEAGS

-2397 LIQLGKDSTDA
+2397 LIQLGKDSADA
-2408 VIELCGGKGKISFT
+2408 VIELCGGRGKISFT

-2448 DGHDVAL
+2448 DSHDIAL

-2462 LDSIAEDKTAHAYTR
+2462 LESIAEDKTAHAYTR

-2482 DKDSI
+2482 DNQSV
-2487 RPNAGFNVT
+2487 RPDAGFSVT
-2496 VDSYYGQVNSR
+2496 VDSYYNQIISR
-2507 FAMQSEA
+2507 FQMESEA
-2514 YTKTTSIVMQ
+2514 FAKTTGITLQS
-2524 AAYTDSRGQSTKVEV
+2524 AYADGRGKSGKVEIT
-2539 KPDALYINNKSFLDR
+2539 PDAIQMSASSSKNCTFKVTQDGAYINNVAIPTDMNDRIVAQGTSGIWRYRKFASGVAECWGNIQHTTMTNVHEAQCYQWVGFPFTFKSIS
-2554 TYPVGS
+2554 TITCGS
-2560 IYLSVNNTN
+2560 WSPAVIANYGSVYVCTRNVQMGGCQIGASAKSG
-2569 PTNLFGG
+2569 LGGLYASIHVMG
-2576 TWVAWGAG
+2576 TW
-2584 RVPVGFN
+2584 
-2591 SGDGNFNSSEKTG
+2591 K
-2604 GSKTIN
+2604 
-2610 ISHSHTVN
+2610 
-2618 SHAHVGTVGYD
+2618 
-2629 ENNYYT
+2629 
-2635 SNVFGNTVRSYNG
+2635 
-2648 YWFHARESGAT
+2648 
-2659 NPVRLS
+2659 
-2665 YTSSETPGT
+2665 
-2674 NPKLSTTQS
+2674 
-2683 ILQPY
+2683 
-2688 ITCYMWKRTA
+2688 

>member
-121 LTADNVIIK
+121 LTADNATIK

-136 KASIDDLTA
+136 KAKIDDLTA

-173 ADIKYASVDKLE
+173 ADIKYASVDRLD

-228 SNIGKAAIEHFY
+228 SNIGKAAIEQFY

-246 KDLVIGDQTITGELV
+246 KDLVVGDQTITGELV
-261 GVTITGDLIKGNTIV
+261 GITITGDLIKGNTIV

-356 KTRGIYMDKNGQ
+356 KSRGIYMDKNGQ

-386 KYRLK
+386 RYILK

-413 TVIKDINS
+413 TVIKDINDK
-421 RVDGIAETNKGIGSI
+421 VDGIAKTNKGIGSI
-436 TNYYLATSE
+436 TNYYLATFE

-538 LWNYEEILYTNGGT
+538 LWNYEKILYTNGGT

-569 GAKGEDGFSP
+569 GAKGEDGYSP
-579 TATISKD
+579 TATVSKN

-608 TNGTPGKDGTNGK
+608 TNGTPGKDGINGK

-637 TSNNGETVGSYI
+637 TSNSGETVGSYI

-681 GVGVSNVDVMY
+681 GVGVSSVDVMY

-697 ATSLSGGSWVTTD
+697 ATSLSGGSWVTND

-720 SKTIITYT
+720 SKTVITYT
-728 DKTIDESTPVCI
+728 DKTTDESTPVCI

-753 GETGADGKGISSIVE
+753 GETGATGKGVSSIVE
-768 QYYQSTSST
+768 QYYQSTSAT
-777 SLSGGSW
+777 ALSGGSW
-784 SEKYPGWVNG
+784 SEKYPGWTNG

-812 TTAVCITGAKGS
+812 TTAVCVTGAKGS
-824 TGNDGKS
+824 DGNNGKS

-842 ASSSGVTTSTSGW
+842 SASSGISTSTSGW

-875 KYSDGTVASTT
+875 KYTDGTVASTT
-886 APCIIGTYGDTG
+886 SPCIIGTYGDTG
-898 KTGATGAQGY
+898 KTGATG
-908 SIVTNITRDNRAEAD
+908 
-923 WEKYSALGYV
+923 K
-933 TDLSGTQDQR
+933 
-943 NGCRVGDIF
+943 
-952 TVTGTA
+952 
-958 TDTKNGHVAYYR
+958 
-970 SDTASGQLHGP
+970 
-981 CISHTVIPRGETGNN
+981 N

-1010 IGQETNCA
+1010 IGQEVNCP
-1018 TDRFNRTPVVGDMF
+1018 TDRFNRIPVAGDMF

-1040 LGTWQ
+1040 LGTWK

-1083 VSSSN
+1083 VSTSN
-1088 TVTPTTWFDDVPVT
+1088 TVTPTSWLDDVPVT

-1125 NKRVIGVYGDTG
+1125 KKRVIGVYGDTG
-1137 KDGAKGEKGD
+1137 KDGAKGKDGD
-1147 DFNWNLVKGSSMTN
+1147 DFRWNLVKGTN
-1161 GVKLQYDCLD
+1161 VASTVG
-1171 WMNSVIS
+1171 WS
-1178 AKYTDD
+1178 ANGWGGSFDTLSKDERTYKFVA
-1184 GLHLITPSEGNAN
+1184 SEGWRVARYVNLKEYVGQNVTISFYAKNVSAETTATKAYSLFITNATGAN
-1197 NGVGFKYDNYKN
+1197 PYVTVYLSNDNPVQDSWIYYSCTCELN
-1209 LGINTGDTITFSC
+1209 SDGQLGI
-1222 DVKGTCDSNNPFLA
+1222 
-1236 IHFQRNGTTWYDS
+1236 
-1249 GSLTSPQ
+1249 GSFCEP
-1256 TNFIPESTFK
+1256 
-1266 RVSVTY
+1266 
-1272 TLPASLEGK
+1272 EGK
-1281 STAVWFAIH
+1281 GLKSTWLIK
-1290 GNYQSDLYIRNV
+1290 DL
-1302 KIELGSTATAWSP
+1302 KIELGAPATPWSP
-1315 HPDDLIGETGLSMI
+1315 HPDDL
-1329 VLQTVYSYYQT
+1329 V
-1340 ELDKYAT
+1340 
-1347 SGYNGTWTV
+1347 
-1356 TSSTGVKTGDTV
+1356 
-1368 YLKVKNATK
+1368 
-1377 NGDSY
+1377 
-1382 IISKVNSIPS
+1382 
-1392 TTSVNCTS
+1392 
-1400 IGLLDKGDIGAT
+1400 
-1412 GADGKGIKSTAITY
+1412 GADGKGIKSTAVTY
-1426 QASTSGTTIPTGT
+1426 QASTSGTVIPTGT
-1439 WQTTIPTVS
+1439 WQTSIPTVS

-1456 TVITYTDN
+1456 TVITYTDDSK
-1464 ATSTSY
+1464 STSY

-1476 TNGTNGSAGKGI
+1476 TNGTNGTNGSAGRGI

-1504 PTGTWQTSIPATSA
+1504 PTGTWQTTVPATSA

-1532 DNTTSTSYAV
+1532 DDTTSTSYAV

-1557 PKTHKTAITYTYPT
+1557 PKTHKTAVTYKYPT
-1571 GTSYA
+1571 GTNYW
-1576 DSWRSITTVPLNG
+1576 DSWNSVTTVPLNG

-1607 IVHFWNPSNI
+1607 IVHFYNPSNI
-1617 ISGKSSQGVTTTASD
+1617 ISGKSSQGVTISYGD

-1637 TLSTTL
+1637 MLSTTL

-1658 TRNVIVPRLYGPD
+1658 TRNIIIPRLYGPD
-1671 RTESEKGTGKI
+1671 RGETEKGTGEI

-1700 APEDSIASV
+1700 APEDGIASV

-1744 VTVDGSGNKTYSP
+1744 VTTDGAGNKTYSP

-1770 TGNTAL
+1770 TGA
-1776 TFKKNFNGTYTTAGV
+1776 
-1791 ETNALL
+1791 
-1797 TSFNRTPVVGDIF
+1797 
-1810 TNIDGS
+1810 
-1816 SNTGT
+1816 
-1821 WEIIKIENDRAYFKL
+1821 
-1836 LSYVSSKGA
+1836 
-1845 TGNTGATGKGVSS
+1845 TGATGVAGKGVTS
-1858 IIEQYYKSTSA
+1858 IVEQYYKSTSA
-1869 TVLSGGSWV
+1869 TALSGGSWG

-1895 ITYTDNTTVTT
+1895 ITYTDKTTTTT
-1906 TAVCVTGEKGQIGNT
+1906 TAVCVTGTKG
-1921 GAAGKDA
+1921 APGKDA
-1928 TYITVSGSNYDTGV
+1928 NQVVHSVAGNGNTNQYIEFATVKVIRNYANYATTFKISG
-1942 NNINAVYILIN
+1942 
-1953 GTKYN
+1953 
-1958 FTAGRGHTLAIVNPA
+1958 R
-1973 NGSVE
+1973 E
-1978 SIKTYDTYTDATLLE
+1978 
-1993 SPLSAVASGKII
+1993 
-2005 CLFSQDATQLNQKVR
+2005 
-2020 NILISCGSA
+2020 
-2029 RTDTWGAARITHVFI
+2029 
-2044 GMKGLA
+2044 
-2050 KGNAYETTATGSDGI
+2050 YETTDVQFSFVSVNSTDPRLNFLRATGGFNVWMYKKTTSTWGL
-2065 RSVTAYYTPS
+2065 VTKLNEAWGSMRVYNFRPDNESISLTWTDTRHASLPS
-2075 GIVLNGATGTTG
+2075 GCIA
-2087 ATGATGKNALQPKRN
+2087 ADQLQ
-2102 WNGTFTTIGD
+2102 
-2112 ITKPNVNDFNRT
+2112 
-2124 PVVGDVFINL
+2124 
-2134 DGSSNT
+2134 
-2140 GTWKVTAVASNG
+2140 
-2152 EVTCLLLSYVNSK
+2152 
-2165 GDKGDTGAT
+2165 
-2174 GATGP
+2174 
-2179 KGDTGERGA
+2179 
-2188 TGDNLITV
+2188 
-2196 NAGNPRSNFGGLQE
+2196 
-2210 YGVYNDP
+2210 
-2217 WGTPCVKYPGKS
+2217 
-2229 TQPYLMLTDYTPFAF
+2229 
-2244 RHDDRLYYDLIVPN
+2244 
-2258 YSATTFGARVYI
+2258 
-2270 WFYDANKAYV
+2270 
-2280 DAIMSESELV
+2280 
-2290 LTAHQWNSCKGFI
+2290 
-2303 TITKTNLQSVRYY
+2303 
-2316 VIGIENPNKY
+2316 
-2326 EIGICNG
+2326 
-2333 SYIERVYTYAAKT
+2333 AAKT

-2352 FTSGTGLQIGDK
+2352 FNSGTGLQIGDK
-2364 TNGTWKGFRS
+2364 TNGSWKGFRS
-2374 RITSEAFEILNEVGT
+2374 RITSTAFEILNEAGA

-2397 LIQLGKDSTDA
+2397 LIQLGKDTTDA
-2408 VIELCGGKGKISFT
+2408 VIELCGGKGIIKYAEEPVFNDKIE
-2422 NRQSSTS
+2422 R
-2429 WSSDKDLDDLTLT
+2429 LTI
-2442 SESIRL
+2442 EG
-2448 DGHDVAL
+2448 DYVAL
-2455 NTTNEGI
+2455 HGKTCTNIYAYNDDHSKQAGISTDINGTNIECEHRRNGKFYHQFIRTGPYNATIQVQGAYGDGGISIYASPDGSGCSVDIHGNT
-2462 LDSIAEDKTAHAYTR
+2462 
-2477 LWSSI
+2477 
-2482 DKDSI
+2482 
-2487 RPNAGFNVT
+2487 
-2496 VDSYYGQVNSR
+2496 
-2507 FAMQSEA
+2507 
-2514 YTKTTSIVMQ
+2514 
-2524 AAYTDSRGQSTKVEV
+2524 
-2539 KPDALYINNKSFLDR
+2539 ININGKSFLDR

-2560 IYLSVNNTN
+2560 IYMSTNATN

-2591 SGDGNFNSSEKTG
+2591 GGDGNFNSSEKTG

-2610 ISHSHTVN
+2610 IEHNHGLSN
-2618 SHAHVGTVGYD
+2618 ARAAVGRAD
-2629 ENNYYT
+2629 
-2635 SNVFGNTVRSYNG
+2635 SSL
-2648 YWFHARESGAT
+2648 AT
-2659 NPVRLS
+2659 MS
-2665 YTSSETPGT
+2665 YTSGGNPHNVYFDREFSYYGGISGGSKHATDTSLIYGNT
-2674 NPKLSTTQS
+2674 NNGGSTAAS
-2683 ILQPY
+2683 VLQPY

>member
-109 KELDVQIGRIDD
+109 KELDVQIGRIDE
-121 LTADNVIIK
+121 LTADNATIK

-136 KASIDDLTA
+136 KAKIDDLTA

-173 ADIKYASVDKLE
+173 ADIKYASVDRLD

-228 SNIGKAAIEHFY
+228 SNIGKAAIEQFY

-246 KDLVIGDQTITGELV
+246 KDLVVGDQTITGELV
-261 GVTITGDLIKGNTIV
+261 GITITGDLIKGNTIV

-356 KTRGIYMDKNGQ
+356 KSRGIYMDKNGQ

-386 KYRLK
+386 RYILK

-413 TVIKDINS
+413 TVIKDINDK
-421 RVDGIAETNKGIGSI
+421 VDGIAKTNKGIGSI

-538 LWNYEEILYTNGGT
+538 LWNYEKILYTNGGT

-569 GAKGEDGFSP
+569 GAKGEDGYSP
-579 TATISKD
+579 TATVSKN

-608 TNGTPGKDGTNGK
+608 TNGTPGKDGINGK

-637 TSNNGETVGSYI
+637 TLNSGETVGSYI
-649 GTCTNYTEADPTAV
+649 GTCTNYTEADPTTV

-681 GVGVSNVDVMY
+681 GVGVSSVDVMY

-697 ATSLSGGSWVTTD
+697 ATSLSGGSWVTND

-720 SKTIITYT
+720 SKTVITYT
-728 DKTIDESTPVCI
+728 DKTTDESTPVCI

-753 GETGADGKGISSIVE
+753 GETGATGKGVSSIVE
-768 QYYQSTSST
+768 QYYQSTSAT
-777 SLSGGSW
+777 ALSGGSW
-784 SEKYPGWVNG
+784 SEKYPGWTNG

-812 TTAVCITGAKGS
+812 TTAVCVTGAKGS
-824 TGNDGKS
+824 DGNNGKS

-842 ASSSGVTTSTSGW
+842 SASSGISTSTSGW

-875 KYSDGTVASTT
+875 KYTDGTVASTT
-886 APCIIGTYGDTG
+886 FPCIIGTYGDTG
-898 KTGATGAQGY
+898 KTGATG
-908 SIVTNITRDNRAEAD
+908 
-923 WEKYSALGYV
+923 K
-933 TDLSGTQDQR
+933 
-943 NGCRVGDIF
+943 
-952 TVTGTA
+952 
-958 TDTKNGHVAYYR
+958 
-970 SDTASGQLHGP
+970 
-981 CISHTVIPRGETGNN
+981 N

-1010 IGQETNCA
+1010 IGQEVNCP
-1018 TDRFNRTPVVGDMF
+1018 TDRFNRIPVAGDMF

-1040 LGTWQ
+1040 LGTWK

-1083 VSSSN
+1083 VSTSN
-1088 TVTPTTWFDDVPVT
+1088 TVTPTSWLDDVPVT

-1125 NKRVIGVYGDTG
+1125 KKRVIGVYGDTG
-1137 KDGAKGEKGD
+1137 KDGAKGKDGD
-1147 DFNWNLVKGSSMTN
+1147 DFRWNLVKGTN
-1161 GVKLQYDCLD
+1161 VASTVG
-1171 WMNSVIS
+1171 WS
-1178 AKYTDD
+1178 ANGWGGSFDTLSKDERTYKFVA
-1184 GLHLITPSEGNAN
+1184 SEGWRVARYVNLKEYVGQNVTISFYAKNVSAETTATKAYSLFITNATGAN
-1197 NGVGFKYDNYKN
+1197 PYVTVYLSNDNPVQDSWIYYSCTCELN
-1209 LGINTGDTITFSC
+1209 SDGQLGI
-1222 DVKGTCDSNNPFLA
+1222 
-1236 IHFQRNGTTWYDS
+1236 
-1249 GSLTSPQ
+1249 GSFCEP
-1256 TNFIPESTFK
+1256 
-1266 RVSVTY
+1266 
-1272 TLPASLEGK
+1272 EGK
-1281 STAVWFAIH
+1281 GLKSTWLIK
-1290 GNYQSDLYIRNV
+1290 DL
-1302 KIELGSTATAWSP
+1302 KIELGAPATPWSP
-1315 HPDDLIGETGLSMI
+1315 HPDDL
-1329 VLQTVYSYYQT
+1329 V
-1340 ELDKYAT
+1340 
-1347 SGYNGTWTV
+1347 
-1356 TSSTGVKTGDTV
+1356 
-1368 YLKVKNATK
+1368 
-1377 NGDSY
+1377 
-1382 IISKVNSIPS
+1382 
-1392 TTSVNCTS
+1392 
-1400 IGLLDKGDIGAT
+1400 
-1412 GADGKGIKSTAITY
+1412 GADGKGIKSTAVTY
-1426 QASTSGTTIPTGT
+1426 QASTSGTVIPTGT
-1439 WQTTIPTVS
+1439 WQTSIPTVS

-1456 TVITYTDN
+1456 TVITYTDDSK
-1464 ATSTSY
+1464 STSY

-1476 TNGTNGSAGKGI
+1476 TNGTNGTNGSAGRGI

-1504 PTGTWQTSIPATSA
+1504 PTGTWQTTVPATSA

-1532 DNTTSTSYAV
+1532 DDTTSTSYAV
-1542 GSTLEGVSVGGRNLL
+1542 GSTLEGVSVGGRNLAR
-1557 PKTHKTAITYTYPT
+1557 KTSNEYCTAFNSFNGGDNICPNLATVSTAGLTVGDKVTVRLVYKYTNIVAVTGKTAAAWLQGAGNITEWKS
-1571 GTSYA
+1571 GTFVSNQRIALSGSGEKVIKY
-1576 DSWRSITTVPLNG
+1576 SFTITSDMIKNQCWYVNIRHDG
-1589 DTYTLSF
+1589 V
-1596 WAKSTVDGDKI
+1596 KSG
-1607 IVHFWNPSNI
+1607 S
-1617 ISGKSSQGVTTTASD
+1617 
-1632 GRCPF
+1632 
-1637 TLSTTL
+1637 
-1643 TKYWVTYK
+1643 
-1651 IPAGGNS
+1651 
-1658 TRNVIVPRLYGPD
+1658 
-1671 RTESEKGTGKI
+1671 
-1682 TVQWEKLEEGN
+1682 VQWKEFKVEKGN

-1700 APEDSIASV
+1700 APEDGIASV

-1724 GSWSTTAPTW
+1724 GAWSTMAPTW

-1744 VTVDGSGNKTYSP
+1744 VTTDGAGNKTYSP

-1770 TGNTAL
+1770 TG
-1776 TFKKNFNGTYTTAGV
+1776 
-1791 ETNALL
+1791 
-1797 TSFNRTPVVGDIF
+1797 
-1810 TNIDGS
+1810 
-1816 SNTGT
+1816 
-1821 WEIIKIENDRAYFKL
+1821 
-1836 LSYVSSKGA
+1836 A
-1845 TGNTGATGKGVSS
+1845 TGATGATGKGVTS
-1858 IIEQYYKSTSA
+1858 IVEQYYKSTSA
-1869 TVLSGGSWV
+1869 TALSGGSWG

-1895 ITYTDNTTVTT
+1895 ITYTDKTTATT
-1906 TAVCVTGEKGQIGNT
+1906 TAVCVTGTKGSTGND
-1921 GAAGKDA
+1921 GKNA
-1928 TYITVSGSNYDTGV
+1928 TYITLSGSNYDTVAGTSS
-1942 NNINAVYILIN
+1942 AVSYISIN

-1958 FTAGRGHTLAIVNPA
+1958 FAPGRGHTLVIVNPA
-1973 NGSVE
+1973 NGNVE
-1978 SIKTYDTYTDATLLE
+1978 SIKTYDTYNDPTLLE
-1993 SPLSAVASGKII
+1993 APLNAVAAGKII
-2005 CLFSQDATQLNQKVR
+2005 CLFTADASAINQNTR

-2029 RTDTWGAARITHVFI
+2029 RTDIWTAGRITHLFI

-2050 KGNAYETTATGSDGI
+2050 KGNAYELRHTGGGGT
-2065 RSVTAYYTPS
+2065 RSITAYYTPS
-2075 GIVLNGATGTTG
+2075 GIVLNGAKGETG
-2087 ATGATGKNALQPKRN
+2087 ATGPK
-2102 WNGTFTTIGD
+2102 
-2112 ITKPNVNDFNRT
+2112 
-2124 PVVGDVFINL
+2124 
-2134 DGSSNT
+2134 
-2140 GTWKVTAVASNG
+2140 G
-2152 EVTCLLLSYVNSK
+2152 EK
-2165 GDKGDTGAT
+2165 GNT

-2179 KGDTGERGA
+2179 KGDGLDIKDTRATNESPNWYIKNYPKTTVMEFKECKAIGLSNVGTYCNLQTIVIWSDSSGGYPRQTAKIEGTGKEYWRVG
-2188 TGDNLITV
+2188 T
-2196 NAGNPRSNFGGLQE
+2196 SNTTWSSWI
-2210 YGVYNDP
+2210 DP
-2217 WGTPCVKYPGKS
+2217 YGKS
-2229 TQPYLMLTDYTPFAF
+2229 L
-2244 RHDDRLYYDLIVPN
+2244 
-2258 YSATTFGARVYI
+2258 
-2270 WFYDANKAYV
+2270 
-2280 DAIMSESELV
+2280 E
-2290 LTAHQWNSCKGFI
+2290 
-2303 TITKTNLQSVRYY
+2303 
-2316 VIGIENPNKY
+2316 
-2326 EIGICNG
+2326 
-2333 SYIERVYTYAAKT
+2333 AAKT

-2364 TNGTWKGFRS
+2364 TNGSWKGFRS
-2374 RITSEAFEILNEVGT
+2374 RITSTAFEILNEAGA

-2397 LIQLGKDSTDA
+2397 LIQLGKDTTDA
-2408 VIELCGGKGKISFT
+2408 VIELCGGKGIIKYE
-2422 NRQSSTS
+2422 NV
-2429 WSSDKDLDDLTLT
+2429 WLYGGEDDTLT
-2442 SESIRL
+2442 ISAENMAILADKNIVIRAKRVTA
-2448 DGHDVAL
+2448 D
-2455 NTTNEGI
+2455 NIRITNQLFMSDTNIHLTMYEMNADLPDEADDCIAGI
-2462 LDSIAEDKTAHAYTR
+2462 D
-2477 LWSSI
+2477 I
-2482 DKDSI
+2482 DKKYGINLETLGVTDRALTGVSI
-2487 RPNAGFNVT
+2487 NGRSLLNH
-2496 VDSYYGQVNSR
+2496 
-2507 FAMQSEA
+2507 
-2514 YTKTTSIVMQ
+2514 I
-2524 AAYTDSRGQSTKVEV
+2524 
-2539 KPDALYINNKSFLDR
+2539 
-2554 TYPVGS
+2554 YPVGS
-2560 IYLSVNNTN
+2560 IYMSTSATN
-2569 PTNLFGG
+2569 PTNFFGG

-2591 SGDGNFNSSEKTG
+2591 GGDGNFNSSEKTG

-2610 ISHSHTVN
+2610 IEHNHGLSN
-2618 SHAHVGTVGYD
+2618 ARAAVGRADSSLT
-2629 ENNYYT
+2629 T
-2635 SNVFGNTVRSYNG
+2635 M
-2648 YWFHARESGAT
+2648 
-2659 NPVRLS
+2659 S
-2665 YTSSETPGT
+2665 YTSGGNPHNVYFDREFSYYGGISGGSKHATDTSLIYGNT
-2674 NPKLSTTQS
+2674 NNGGSTAAS
-2683 ILQPY
+2683 VLQPY

>member
-1 MALSSELIDQLVK
+1 MALSSDLIDQLVK
-14 VTQNTE
+14 VVQNTE
-20 PRDKDNTAYGTV
+20 PRDKDNTAYGTI

-52 SSTVAVEN
+52 STTVAVEN

-121 LTADNVIIK
+121 LTADNATIK

-136 KASIDDLTA
+136 KAKIDDLTA

-173 ADIKYASVDKLE
+173 ADIKYASVDRLD
-185 ATDANLRNLKSDY
+185 ATDANLRNLESDY

-228 SNIGKAAIEHFY
+228 SNIGKAAIEQFY

-246 KDLVIGDQTITGELV
+246 KDLVVGDQTITGELV
-261 GVTITGDLIKGNTIV
+261 GITITGDLIKGNTIV

-356 KTRGIYMDKNGQ
+356 KSRGIYMDKNGQ

-386 KYRLK
+386 RYRLK

-413 TVIKDINS
+413 TVIKDINDK
-421 RVDGIAETNKGIGSI
+421 VDGIAKTNKGIGSI

-445 SSGVTTETAGWT
+445 SSGITTETTGWT

-474 VTKYTDDTIANTT
+474 VTKYTDDTVANTT

-552 ELTKKRIIGVY
+552 ELTKKRIIGIY

-569 GAKGEDGFSP
+569 GEKGEDGYSP
-579 TATISKD
+579 TATISKN

-608 TNGTPGKDGTNGK
+608 INGTPGKDGTNGK

-637 TSNNGETVGSYI
+637 TSNSGETVGSYI
-649 GTCTNYTEADPTAV
+649 GTCTNYTEADPTTV

-681 GVGVSNVDVMY
+681 GVGVSSVDVMY

-720 SKTIITYT
+720 SKTVITYT
-728 DKTIDESTPVCI
+728 DKTTDESTPVCI

-753 GETGADGKGISSIVE
+753 GETGAAGKGVTSIVE
-768 QYYQSTSST
+768 QYYQSTSAT

-784 SEKYPGWVNG
+784 SEKYPGWTNG

-812 TTAVCITGAKGS
+812 TTAVCVTGAKGS
-824 TGNDGKS
+824 DGNNGKS

-842 ASSSGVTTSTSGW
+842 SASSGVSTSTSGW
-855 TTTVQNVTLEK
+855 TTAVQNVTLEK

-875 KYSDGTVASTT
+875 KYTDGTIASTT
-886 APCIIGTYGDTG
+886 SPCIIGTYGDTG
-898 KTGATGAQGY
+898 KTGATG
-908 SIVTNITRDNRAEAD
+908 
-923 WEKYSALGYV
+923 K
-933 TDLSGTQDQR
+933 
-943 NGCRVGDIF
+943 
-952 TVTGTA
+952 
-958 TDTKNGHVAYYR
+958 
-970 SDTASGQLHGP
+970 
-981 CISHTVIPRGETGNN
+981 N

-1010 IGQETNCA
+1010 IGQEVNCP
-1018 TDRFNRTPVVGDMF
+1018 TDRFNRIPVTGDMF

-1060 YVSAKGATGATGN
+1060 YVSAKGATGATGATGN

-1083 VSSSN
+1083 VSTSN
-1088 TVTPTTWFDDVPVT
+1088 TVTPTSWLDDVPVT

-1125 NKRVIGVYGDTG
+1125 KKRVIGVYGDTG
-1137 KDGAKGEKGD
+1137 KDGAKGEDGD
-1147 DFNWNLVKGSSMTN
+1147 DFRWNLVKGTN
-1161 GVKLQYDCLD
+1161 VASTAGWSANGWAGSFDTLSKDERTYKFVASDGWCVARYVNLKEYVGQNVTISFYAKNVSAETTATKAYSLFITNATGANPYVTVYLSNNNPVQDSWIYYSCTCEL
-1171 WMNSVIS
+1171 NS
-1178 AKYTDD
+1178 D
-1184 GLHLITPSEGNAN
+1184 GQ
-1197 NGVGFKYDNYKN
+1197 
-1209 LGINTGDTITFSC
+1209 LGI
-1222 DVKGTCDSNNPFLA
+1222 
-1236 IHFQRNGTTWYDS
+1236 
-1249 GSLTSPQ
+1249 GSFCEP
-1256 TNFIPESTFK
+1256 
-1266 RVSVTY
+1266 
-1272 TLPASLEGK
+1272 EGK
-1281 STAVWFAIH
+1281 GLKSTWLIK
-1290 GNYQSDLYIRNV
+1290 DL
-1302 KIELGSTATAWSP
+1302 KIELGSPATPWSP
-1315 HPDDLIGETGLSMI
+1315 HPDDL
-1329 VLQTVYSYYQT
+1329 V
-1340 ELDKYAT
+1340 
-1347 SGYNGTWTV
+1347 
-1356 TSSTGVKTGDTV
+1356 
-1368 YLKVKNATK
+1368 
-1377 NGDSY
+1377 
-1382 IISKVNSIPS
+1382 
-1392 TTSVNCTS
+1392 
-1400 IGLLDKGDIGAT
+1400 
-1412 GADGKGIKSTAITY
+1412 GADGKGIKSTVITY
-1426 QASTSGTTIPTGT
+1426 QASTSGTVIPTGT
-1439 WQTTIPTVS
+1439 WQTGIPTVS
-1448 AGQYLWTR
+1448 AGQYLWTQ
-1456 TVITYTDN
+1456 TVITYTDDSK
-1464 ATSTSY
+1464 STSY

-1476 TNGTNGSAGKGI
+1476 TNGTNGSAGRGI
-1488 KSTAI
+1488 KSTSI
-1493 TYQAGSSGTTA
+1493 TYQVGSSGTTA
-1504 PTGTWQTSIPATSA
+1504 PTGTWQTTVPATSA

-1532 DNTTSTSYAV
+1532 DDTTSTSYAV
-1542 GSTLEGVSVGGRNLL
+1542 GSTLEGVSVGGRNLAR
-1557 PKTHKTAITYTYPT
+1557 KTSNEYCAAFNSFNGGDNICHNLATVSTAGLTVGDKVTVRLVYKYTNIVAVTGKTAAAWLQGAGNITEWKS
-1571 GTSYA
+1571 GTF
-1576 DSWRSITTVPLNG
+1576 V
-1589 DTYTLSF
+1589 
-1596 WAKSTVDGDKI
+1596 
-1607 IVHFWNPSNI
+1607 
-1617 ISGKSSQGVTTTASD
+1617 SSQRIALSGSGEKVIKYSFVITSDMIKNQCWYVNIRHDGVKS
-1632 GRCPF
+1632 G
-1637 TLSTTL
+1637 S
-1643 TKYWVTYK
+1643 
-1651 IPAGGNS
+1651 
-1658 TRNVIVPRLYGPD
+1658 
-1671 RTESEKGTGKI
+1671 
-1682 TVQWEKLEEGN
+1682 VQWKEFKVEKGN

-1700 APEDSIASV
+1700 APEDGIASV

-1724 GSWSTTAPTW
+1724 GSWSTKAPTW

-1744 VTVDGSGNKTYSP
+1744 VTTDGAGNKTYSP

-1770 TGNTAL
+1770 TGNDG
-1776 TFKKNFNGTYTTAGV
+1776 K
-1791 ETNALL
+1791 NALQPKRNWSG
-1797 TSFNRTPVVGDIF
+1797 TFTTIGETANVSTSSFNRTPVVGDVF
-1810 TNIDGS
+1810 TNLDGS

-1821 WEIIKIENDRAYFKL
+1821 WEITKIENGNAFFKL

-1845 TGNTGATGKGVSS
+1845 TGATGATGKGVLS
-1858 IIEQYYKSTSA
+1858 IVEQYYKSTSA
-1869 TVLSGGSWV
+1869 TALSGGSWS

-1895 ITYTDNTTVTT
+1895 ITYTDKTTTTT
-1906 TAVCVTGEKGQIGNT
+1906 TAVCVTGAKGVTGNDGKT
-1921 GAAGKDA
+1921 SYVHMAYANIAYICEENSSFTLTSTTVCRYGKKDKWVYKTLKAG
-1928 TYITVSGSNYDTGV
+1928 TYTANTTLFGRDPANNVVKEVNKITDFSITDSSGRAYMGQYTDFEQAGSNDISKYVWTKVQGAKGDTG
-1942 NNINAVYILIN
+1942 
-1953 GTKYN
+1953 K
-1958 FTAGRGHTLAIVNPA
+1958 
-1973 NGSVE
+1973 
-1978 SIKTYDTYTDATLLE
+1978 
-1993 SPLSAVASGKII
+1993 
-2005 CLFSQDATQLNQKVR
+2005 
-2020 NILISCGSA
+2020 
-2029 RTDTWGAARITHVFI
+2029 
-2044 GMKGLA
+2044 
-2050 KGNAYETTATGSDGI
+2050 
-2065 RSVTAYYTPS
+2065 
-2075 GIVLNGATGTTG
+2075 
-2087 ATGATGKNALQPKRN
+2087 
-2102 WNGTFTTIGD
+2102 
-2112 ITKPNVNDFNRT
+2112 
-2124 PVVGDVFINL
+2124 
-2134 DGSSNT
+2134 
-2140 GTWKVTAVASNG
+2140 
-2152 EVTCLLLSYVNSK
+2152 
-2165 GDKGDTGAT
+2165 TGAT

-2179 KGDTGERGA
+2179 QGPAGKDANQVVHRVNGDGSSNLYVEFATVKITGSYCNHSTMFKIGGREYEVTDVQFSFLNGNTTDPGLKFIRA
-2188 TGDNLITV
+2188 TGGFSVWMYKKTTSTWGIITKL
-2196 NAGNPRSNFGGLQE
+2196 NEPWGGINISNFIKGNCKYTVTWTSTKLASLPSGAIAADQLQ
-2210 YGVYNDP
+2210 
-2217 WGTPCVKYPGKS
+2217 
-2229 TQPYLMLTDYTPFAF
+2229 
-2244 RHDDRLYYDLIVPN
+2244 
-2258 YSATTFGARVYI
+2258 
-2270 WFYDANKAYV
+2270 
-2280 DAIMSESELV
+2280 
-2290 LTAHQWNSCKGFI
+2290 
-2303 TITKTNLQSVRYY
+2303 
-2316 VIGIENPNKY
+2316 
-2326 EIGICNG
+2326 
-2333 SYIERVYTYAAKT
+2333 AAKT

-2364 TNGTWKGFRS
+2364 TNGSWKGFRS
-2374 RITSEAFEILNEVGT
+2374 RITSTAFEILNEAGS

-2397 LIQLGKDSTDA
+2397 LIQLGKDTTDA
-2408 VIELCGGKGKISFT
+2408 VIELCGGKGIIKYE
-2422 NRQSSTS
+2422 NV
-2429 WSSDKDLDDLTLT
+2429 WLYGGEDDTLT
-2442 SESIRL
+2442 INAENMAILADKNIVIRAKRIT
-2448 DGHDVAL
+2448 DD
-2455 NTTNEGI
+2455 NIRITNQLFMSDDNIHLTMYEMNADLPDEADDCIAGI
-2462 LDSIAEDKTAHAYTR
+2462 D
-2477 LWSSI
+2477 I
-2482 DKDSI
+2482 DKKSGINLETLGVTDRSLTGVSI
-2487 RPNAGFNVT
+2487 NGR
-2496 VDSYYGQVNSR
+2496 S
-2507 FAMQSEA
+2507 
-2514 YTKTTSIVMQ
+2514 
-2524 AAYTDSRGQSTKVEV
+2524 
-2539 KPDALYINNKSFLDR
+2539 LLDHI
-2554 TYPVGS
+2554 YPVGS
-2560 IYLSVNNTN
+2560 IYMSTNALN
-2569 PTNLFGG
+2569 PTNFFGG

-2591 SGDGNFNSSEKTG
+2591 GSDGNFNSSEKTG

-2610 ISHSHTVN
+2610 IEHSHGLSN
-2618 SHAHVGTVGYD
+2618 ARAAVGRADSSLSTM
-2629 ENNYYT
+2629 
-2635 SNVFGNTVRSYNG
+2635 
-2648 YWFHARESGAT
+2648 
-2659 NPVRLS
+2659 S
-2665 YTSSETPGT
+2665 YTSGGNPHNVYFDREFSYWGGIAGVSKHATDTAMIYGNT
-2674 NPKLSTTQS
+2674 NNGGSTAAS
-2683 ILQPY
+2683 VLQPY

>member
-70 HSATVTG
+70 HSATVIG

-121 LTADNVIIK
+121 LTADNATIK
-130 ESLTAN
+130 ESLTVN
-136 KASIDDLTA
+136 KAKIDDLTA

-173 ADIKYASVDKLE
+173 ADIKYASVDRLD

-228 SNIGKAAIEHFY
+228 SNIGKAAIEQFY

-246 KDLVIGDQTITGELV
+246 KDLVVGDQTITGELV
-261 GVTITGDLIKGNTIV
+261 GITITGDLIKGNTIV

-356 KTRGIYMDKNGQ
+356 KSRGIYMDKNGQ

-386 KYRLK
+386 RYRLK

-413 TVIKDINS
+413 TVIKDINDK
-421 RVDGIAETNKGIGSI
+421 VDGIAKTNKGIGSI

-445 SSGVTTETAGWT
+445 SSGVTTKTAGWT

-538 LWNYEEILYTNGGT
+538 MWNYEEILYTNGGT

-569 GAKGEDGFSP
+569 GAKGEDGYSP
-579 TATISKD
+579 TATISKN

-608 TNGTPGKDGTNGK
+608 ANGTPGKDGTNGK

-637 TSNNGETVGSYI
+637 TSNGGETVGSYI
-649 GTCTNYTEADPTAV
+649 GTCTNYTEADPTTV

-671 KGEKGDTGAK
+671 KGEKGDTG
-681 GVGVSNVDVMY
+681 N
-692 YKSTS
+692 
-697 ATSLSGGSWVTTD
+697 
-710 PGWEN
+710 N
-715 GKYIW
+715 
-720 SKTIITYT
+720 
-728 DKTIDESTPVCI
+728 
-740 TGAKGST
+740 
-747 GGTGAK
+747 
-753 GETGADGKGISSIVE
+753 
-768 QYYQSTSST
+768 
-777 SLSGGSW
+777 
-784 SEKYPGWVNG
+784 
-794 KYIWTRSV
+794 
-802 ITYTDKTTTT
+802 
-812 TTAVCITGAKGS
+812 
-824 TGNDGKS
+824 GKS

-842 ASSSGVTTSTSGW
+842 SASSGVSTSTSGW

-875 KYSDGTVASTT
+875 KYTDGTVASTT
-886 APCIIGTYGDTG
+886 SPCIIGTYGDTG
-898 KTGATGAQGY
+898 KTGATG
-908 SIVTNITRDNRAEAD
+908 
-923 WEKYSALGYV
+923 K
-933 TDLSGTQDQR
+933 
-943 NGCRVGDIF
+943 
-952 TVTGTA
+952 
-958 TDTKNGHVAYYR
+958 
-970 SDTASGQLHGP
+970 
-981 CISHTVIPRGETGNN
+981 N

-1010 IGQETNCA
+1010 IGQEVNCP
-1018 TDRFNRTPVVGDMF
+1018 TDRFNRIPVTGDMF

-1083 VSSSN
+1083 VSTSN
-1088 TVTPTTWFDDVPVT
+1088 TVTPTSWLDDVPVT

-1125 NKRVIGVYGDTG
+1125 KKRVIGVYGDTG
-1137 KDGAKGEKGD
+1137 KDGAKGEDGD
-1147 DFNWNLVKGSSMTN
+1147 DFRWNLVKGTN
-1161 GVKLQYDCLD
+1161 VASTVGWSENGWAGSFDTFSKDERTYKFVASGGWHVARYVDLKEYAGQNVTISFYAKNVSAETTATEAYSLFITNATGANPYATLYLSNNNPVQDSWIYYSRTCEL
-1171 WMNSVIS
+1171 NS
-1178 AKYTDD
+1178 D
-1184 GLHLITPSEGNAN
+1184 GQ
-1197 NGVGFKYDNYKN
+1197 
-1209 LGINTGDTITFSC
+1209 LGI
-1222 DVKGTCDSNNPFLA
+1222 
-1236 IHFQRNGTTWYDS
+1236 
-1249 GSLTSPQ
+1249 GS
-1256 TNFIPESTFK
+1256 FCEPE
-1266 RVSVTY
+1266 RQ
-1272 TLPASLEGK
+1272 SLK
-1281 STAVWFAIH
+1281 STWLIK
-1290 GNYQSDLYIRNV
+1290 DL
-1302 KIELGSTATAWSP
+1302 KIELGSAATPWSP
-1315 HPDDLIGETGLSMI
+1315 HPDDL
-1329 VLQTVYSYYQT
+1329 V
-1340 ELDKYAT
+1340 
-1347 SGYNGTWTV
+1347 
-1356 TSSTGVKTGDTV
+1356 
-1368 YLKVKNATK
+1368 
-1377 NGDSY
+1377 
-1382 IISKVNSIPS
+1382 
-1392 TTSVNCTS
+1392 
-1400 IGLLDKGDIGAT
+1400 
-1412 GADGKGIKSTAITY
+1412 GADGKGIKSTVVTY
-1426 QASTSGTTIPTGT
+1426 QASTSGTVIPTGT
-1439 WQTTIPTVS
+1439 WQTSIPTVS
-1448 AGQYLWTR
+1448 AGQYLWTQ
-1456 TVITYTDN
+1456 TVITYTDDSK
-1464 ATSTSY
+1464 STSY

-1476 TNGTNGSAGKGI
+1476 TNGTNGSAGRGI

-1493 TYQAGSSGTTA
+1493 TYQAGPSGTTA
-1504 PTGTWQTSIPATSA
+1504 PTGTWHTTVPATSA

-1532 DNTTSTSYAV
+1532 DDTTSTSYAV

-1557 PKTHKTAITYTYPT
+1557 PKTHKTAVTYKYPT
-1571 GTSYA
+1571 GTNYLDPWNSA
-1576 DSWRSITTVPLNG
+1576 TTVPLNG

-1607 IVHFWNPSNI
+1607 IVHFYNPSNI
-1617 ISGKSSQGVTTTASD
+1617 ISGKSSQGVTISYGD

-1658 TRNVIVPRLYGPD
+1658 TRNIIIPRLYGPD
-1671 RTESEKGTGKI
+1671 RGETEKGTGEI

-1693 IATDWTP
+1693 IATDWSP
-1700 APEDSIASV
+1700 APEDGIASV

-1724 GSWSTTAPTW
+1724 GSWSTTAPAW

-1744 VTVDGSGNKTYSP
+1744 VTTDGAGNKTYSP

-1770 TGNTAL
+1770 PGNDG
-1776 TFKKNFNGTYTTAGV
+1776 K
-1791 ETNALL
+1791 NALQPKRNWSG
-1797 TSFNRTPVVGDIF
+1797 TFTTIGETANVSTSSFNRTPVVGDIF

-1821 WEIIKIENDRAYFKL
+1821 WEITKIENSNAFFKL

-1845 TGNTGATGKGVSS
+1845 TGATGATGVAGKGVTS
-1858 IIEQYYKSTSA
+1858 IVEQYYKSTSA
-1869 TVLSGGSWV
+1869 TALSGGSWG

-1895 ITYTDNTTVTT
+1895 ITYTDKTTTTT
-1906 TAVCVTGEKGQIGNT
+1906 TAVCVTGTT
-1921 GAAGKDA
+1921 GAPGKDA
-1928 TYITVSGSNYDTGV
+1928 NQVVHTVNGNGNTNQYIEFATVKVIRNYANYATTFKISG
-1942 NNINAVYILIN
+1942 
-1953 GTKYN
+1953 
-1958 FTAGRGHTLAIVNPA
+1958 R
-1973 NGSVE
+1973 E
-1978 SIKTYDTYTDATLLE
+1978 
-1993 SPLSAVASGKII
+1993 
-2005 CLFSQDATQLNQKVR
+2005 
-2020 NILISCGSA
+2020 
-2029 RTDTWGAARITHVFI
+2029 
-2044 GMKGLA
+2044 
-2050 KGNAYETTATGSDGI
+2050 YETTDVQFSFVSVNSTDPGLNFLRATGGFNVWMYKKTTSTWGLITKLNEAWGRMRVYNFRPDNESI
-2065 RSVTAYYTPS
+2065 SLTWTDTRHASLPS
-2075 GIVLNGATGTTG
+2075 GCIA
-2087 ATGATGKNALQPKRN
+2087 ADQLQ
-2102 WNGTFTTIGD
+2102 
-2112 ITKPNVNDFNRT
+2112 
-2124 PVVGDVFINL
+2124 
-2134 DGSSNT
+2134 
-2140 GTWKVTAVASNG
+2140 
-2152 EVTCLLLSYVNSK
+2152 
-2165 GDKGDTGAT
+2165 
-2174 GATGP
+2174 
-2179 KGDTGERGA
+2179 
-2188 TGDNLITV
+2188 
-2196 NAGNPRSNFGGLQE
+2196 
-2210 YGVYNDP
+2210 
-2217 WGTPCVKYPGKS
+2217 
-2229 TQPYLMLTDYTPFAF
+2229 
-2244 RHDDRLYYDLIVPN
+2244 
-2258 YSATTFGARVYI
+2258 
-2270 WFYDANKAYV
+2270 
-2280 DAIMSESELV
+2280 
-2290 LTAHQWNSCKGFI
+2290 
-2303 TITKTNLQSVRYY
+2303 
-2316 VIGIENPNKY
+2316 
-2326 EIGICNG
+2326 
-2333 SYIERVYTYAAKT
+2333 AAKT

-2364 TNGTWKGFRS
+2364 TNGSWKGFRS
-2374 RITSEAFEILNEVGT
+2374 RITSTAFEILNEAGA

-2397 LIQLGKDSTDA
+2397 LIQLGKDTTDA
-2408 VIELCGGKGKISFT
+2408 VIELCGGKGIIKYE
-2422 NRQSSTS
+2422 NV
-2429 WSSDKDLDDLTLT
+2429 WLYGGEDDTLT
-2442 SESIRL
+2442 ISAENMAILADKNIVIRAKRVTA
-2448 DGHDVAL
+2448 D
-2455 NTTNEGI
+2455 NIRITNQLFMSDTNIHLTMYEMNADLPDEADDCIAGI
-2462 LDSIAEDKTAHAYTR
+2462 D
-2477 LWSSI
+2477 I
-2482 DKDSI
+2482 DKKYGINLETLGVTDRALTGVSI
-2487 RPNAGFNVT
+2487 NGRSLLNH
-2496 VDSYYGQVNSR
+2496 
-2507 FAMQSEA
+2507 
-2514 YTKTTSIVMQ
+2514 I
-2524 AAYTDSRGQSTKVEV
+2524 
-2539 KPDALYINNKSFLDR
+2539 
-2554 TYPVGS
+2554 YPVGS
-2560 IYLSVNNTN
+2560 IYMSTSATN
-2569 PTNLFGG
+2569 PTNFFGG

-2591 SGDGNFNSSEKTG
+2591 GGDGNFNSSEKTG

-2610 ISHSHTVN
+2610 IEHNHGLSN
-2618 SHAHVGTVGYD
+2618 ARAAVGRAD
-2629 ENNYYT
+2629 
-2635 SNVFGNTVRSYNG
+2635 SSL
-2648 YWFHARESGAT
+2648 AT
-2659 NPVRLS
+2659 MS
-2665 YTSSETPGT
+2665 YTSGGNPHNVYFDREFSYYGGISGGSKHATDTSLIYGNT
-2674 NPKLSTTQS
+2674 NNGGSTS
-2683 ILQPY
+2683 ASVLQPY